1 MFNYN
6 FSQNPGGQPSTDDPS
21 KTAVGGGA
29 GTTLFNRNDLQ
40 CVMQMPLPGVVI
52 FVHGV
57 NSEGEWFTAAEKG
70 LCDGLNRRM
79 GRYDDQL
86 FQCGPVA
93 GQMTP
98 VSYIDGLTP
107 DGFLNPEMS
116 SKTYIKPDPSFS
128 PVIHFRWGY
137 SANADELKKY
147 GDKIMLNEKNYW
159 GGGPF
164 AGGCSSLPDLW
175 NDGLHDR
182 LFLWLTVQHMN
193 SIGNR
198 KIYSTPPRTYGV
210 MGALRLARLVES
222 IRKRQADVPIT
233 IVCHSQGNM
242 IGLAAAFLGD
252 RLPEVAD
259 QWGKK
264 GRCVADTYV
273 LANPPYSLVE
283 GNFTDT
289 WAQRGVRDKNGHVGR
304 ETYVARKETLRE
316 YFDILRARADLE
328 MPAEDLDRAMENA
341 RPSKNGGKPYS
352 AAKDREAHGLYQ
364 KNTYGRVTLYCC
376 PHDQVISALTVQ
388 GIGWR
393 GMNIEEISATNAWG
407 VFSQRVFASNFE
419 VGGDN
424 KLYRYWEDDWRSSKN
439 KTEGFWYPPSPPA
452 RYGFARGM
460 HSNEGWI
467 AKFFTFVTSP
477 ALYLFNLS
485 DMEVNALPPDQ
496 WEIPITAPML
506 DKETRFFPK
515 ALRYGKPSGA
525 CDAEGK
531 RLEEGAFNEGYDP
544 PSAGLDAN
552 KENKRDDDPY
562 DNFDK
567 KSEKFATPEGDALK
581 AQGDVASEAA
591 QRYEDHSILRMEAR
605 RSGNRRWV
613 DKDGKVIGED
623 DPDAASADYTE
634 WRNKEIFEILNGGDK
649 NNPTNHST
657 IMTNKDHAEN
667 ALAYDVAIGIC
678 YLTED
683 DFYKLRIEADWRFVE
698 GLGDSNP
705 SQKFYE
711 YLSYGKYHKLFLQDW
726 VKVDKDAMMPSKIHD
741 ERDGGFFLKIG
752 GIL

>member
-6 FSQNPGGQPSTDDPS
+6 FAQNPGGQPSTDDPS
-21 KTAVGGGA
+21 QTSVGGGL
-29 GTTLFNRNDLQ
+29 GTTLFNRNDLE

-57 NSEGEWFTAAEKG
+57 NSEGEWFKEAEKG
-70 LCDGLNRRM
+70 LCAGLNRRM

-86 FQCGPVA
+86 FHWGPVA

-98 VSYIDGLTP
+98 VSYIESLTP
-107 DGFLNPEMS
+107 DGFLNPDMS

-137 SANADELKKY
+137 AANAEELKEY
-147 GDKIMLNEKNYW
+147 GDKIMLNERNYW

-175 NDGLHDR
+175 NDGLNDR

-193 SIGNR
+193 GIGNR

-210 MGALRLARLVES
+210 LGALRLARLVES
-222 IRKRQADVPIT
+222 IRKRQADAPIT

-252 RLPEVAD
+252 RLPEVTD

-283 GNFTDT
+283 ANMTDS

-393 GMNIEEISATNAWG
+393 GMSVDDISATNAWG

-419 VGGDN
+419 VGGEN
-424 KLYRYWEDDWRSSKN
+424 KLYRYWQDDWRKDKN
-439 KTEGFWYPPSPPA
+439 QKEGFWYPPSPPA
-452 RYGFARGM
+452 RYGLGRGT

-467 AKFFTFVTSP
+467 AKFFTIATSP
-477 ALYLFNLS
+477 ALYLFNLTN
-485 DMEVNALPPDQ
+485 MAVNADPPKD

-506 DKETRFFPK
+506 DKETRFFPQ
-515 ALRYGKPSGA
+515 AFRYGKPSGA
-525 CDAEGK
+525 RDAQGK
-531 RLEEGAFNEGYDP
+531 PIEEGCFNEGYDP
-544 PSAGLDAN
+544 PSAGRDAN

-562 DNFDK
+562 DNFDA
-567 KSEKFATPEGDALK
+567 KSEKFKTEGDALK
-581 AQGDVASEAA
+581 AQGDAASEAA

-605 RSGNRRWV
+605 RAGNRRWV
-613 DKDGKVIGED
+613 DKNGTVVGED
-623 DPDAASADYTE
+623 NPEAASADYTE
-634 WRNKEIFEILNGGDK
+634 WRNNEIFQILNGGDK

-657 IMTNKDHAEN
+657 IMTNKDHAEK
-667 ALAYDVAIGIC
+667 ALAYDVAIGLC

-683 DFYKLRIEADWRFVE
+683 DLTYLRTQADWRFAS
-698 GLGDSNP
+698 DSRKSDPN
-705 SQKFYE
+705 FNLMDYINT
-711 YLSYGKYHKLFLQDW
+711 GKHGELFLPDW
-726 VKVDKDAMMPSKIHD
+726 AKKDENAKMPGKIYD
-741 ERDGGFFLKIG
+741 ERDGGFFLKLG
-752 GIL
+752 GVL

>member
-6 FSQNPGGQPSTDDPS
+6 FAQNPGGQPSTDDPS
-21 KTAVGGGA
+21 PTPVGGGL
-29 GTTLFNRNDLQ
+29 GTTLFNRNDLE

-57 NSEGEWFTAAEKG
+57 NSEGEWFQEAEKG
-70 LCDGLNRRM
+70 LCAGLNRRM

-86 FQCGPVA
+86 FHWGPVA

-98 VSYIDGLTP
+98 VSYIESLTP

-137 SANADELKKY
+137 AANAQELKEY

-175 NDGLHDR
+175 NDGLNDR

-210 MGALRLARLVES
+210 LGALRLARLVES
-222 IRKRQADVPIT
+222 IRKRQADAPIT

-252 RLPEVAD
+252 RLPEVTD

-283 GNFTDT
+283 ANMTDS

-304 ETYVARKETLRE
+304 ETYVARKETLRA
-316 YFDILRARADLE
+316 YFDILRARAELE
-328 MPAEDLDRAMENA
+328 MPAEDLDRAMESA
-341 RPSKNGGKPYS
+341 RPSKDGGKPYS

-393 GMNIEEISATNAWG
+393 GMSIDEISATNAWG

-419 VGGDN
+419 VGGES
-424 KLYRYWEDDWRSSKN
+424 KLYRYWQDDWRKDKN
-439 KTEGFWYPPSPPA
+439 QKEGFWYPPSPPA
-452 RYGFARGM
+452 RYGLGRGM

-467 AKFFTFVTSP
+467 AKIFTLATSP
-477 ALYLFNLS
+477 VFYLFNLT
-485 DMEVNALPPDQ
+485 DMAVNAEPPKN

-506 DKETRFFPK
+506 DKETRFLPQ
-515 ALRYGKPSGA
+515 ALRYGRPSGA
-525 CDAEGK
+525 CDAQGK
-531 RLEEGAFNEGYDP
+531 PIEEGRFNEGYDP
-544 PSAGLDAN
+544 PSAGRDAN

-562 DNFDK
+562 DNFDA
-567 KSEKFATPEGDALK
+567 KSEKFKTEGDALK
-581 AQGDVASEAA
+581 AQGDAASEAA

-605 RSGNRRWV
+605 RLNNRDWV
-613 DKDGKVIGED
+613 DENGVVVGED
-623 DPDAASADYTE
+623 RPADASEDYKK
-634 WRNKEIFEILNGGDK
+634 WRNKEIFDILNGGDK

-657 IMTNKDHAEN
+657 IMTNGEHAEK
-667 ALAYDVAIGIC
+667 ALAYDIAIGLC
-678 YLTED
+678 YLTEG
-683 DFYKLRIEADWRFVE
+683 DFADLRKQADWRFLS
-698 GLGDSNP
+698 GLVRDGQNEL
-705 SQKFYE
+705 FAE
-711 YLSYGKYHKLFLQDW
+711 YIKKGKYKDMFLHKW
-726 VKVDKDAMMPSKIHD
+726 VKNDPVASMPEKIYD
-741 ERDGGFFLKIG
+741 ERDGGFFLRLG
-752 GIL
+752 SVL

>member
-6 FSQNPGGQPSTDDPS
+6 FAQNPGGQPSTDDPS
-21 KTAVGGGA
+21 QTSVGGGL
-29 GTTLFNRNDLQ
+29 GTTLFNRNDLE

-57 NSEGEWFTAAEKG
+57 NSEGEWFKEAEKG
-70 LCDGLNRRM
+70 LCAGLNRRM

-86 FQCGPVA
+86 FHWGPVA

-98 VSYIDGLTP
+98 VSYIESLTP
-107 DGFLNPEMS
+107 DGFLNPDMS
-116 SKTYIKPDPSFS
+116 SKTYITPDPSFS

-137 SANADELKKY
+137 AANAVELKEY

-175 NDGLHDR
+175 NDGLNDR

-193 SIGNR
+193 GIGNR

-210 MGALRLARLVES
+210 LGALRLARLVES
-222 IRKRQADVPIT
+222 IRKRQADAPIT

-252 RLPEVAD
+252 RLPEVTD

-283 GNFTDT
+283 ANMTDS

-304 ETYVARKETLRE
+304 ETYVARKETLRA
-316 YFDILRARADLE
+316 YFDILRARAELE

-352 AAKDREAHGLYQ
+352 AAKDREAHGLHQ

-393 GMNIEEISATNAWG
+393 GMSVDEISATNAWG

-419 VGGDN
+419 VGGEN
-424 KLYRYWEDDWRSSKN
+424 KLYRYWQDDWRKDKN
-439 KTEGFWYPPSPPA
+439 QKEGFWYPPSPPA
-452 RYGFARGM
+452 RYGLGRGM

-467 AKFFTFVTSP
+467 AKFFTIATSP
-477 ALYLFNLS
+477 ALYLFNLTN
-485 DMEVNALPPDQ
+485 MPVNEDPPKD

-506 DKETRFFPK
+506 DKETRFLPQ

-525 CDAEGK
+525 RDAQGK
-531 RLEEGAFNEGYDP
+531 PIEEGGFNEGYDP
-544 PSAGLDAN
+544 PSAGRDAN

-562 DNFDK
+562 DNFDT
-567 KSEKFATPEGDALK
+567 KSEKFKTEGDALK
-581 AQGDVASEAA
+581 AQGDAASEAA

-605 RSGNRRWV
+605 RLNNRDWV
-613 DKDGKVIGED
+613 DENGVVVGED
-623 DPDAASADYTE
+623 RPADASEDYKK
-634 WRNKEIFEILNGGDK
+634 WRNKEIFDILNGGDK

-657 IMTNKDHAEN
+657 IMTNSEHAEK
-667 ALAYDVAIGIC
+667 ALAYDIAIGLC
-678 YLTED
+678 YLTEG
-683 DFYKLRIEADWRFVE
+683 DFADLRKQADWRFLN
-698 GLGDSNP
+698 GLVRDGQNEL
-705 SQKFYE
+705 FAE
-711 YLSYGKYHKLFLQDW
+711 YIKKGKYKDMFLHKW
-726 VKVDKDAMMPSKIHD
+726 VKNDPIASMPEKIYD
-741 ERDGGFFLKIG
+741 ERDGGFFLRLG
-752 GIL
+752 SVL

>member
-6 FSQNPGGQPSTDDPS
+6 FAQNPGGQPSTDDPS
-21 KTAVGGGA
+21 QTPVGGGL
-29 GTTLFNRNDLQ
+29 GTTLFNRNDLE

-57 NSEGEWFTAAEKG
+57 NSEGEWFQEAEKG
-70 LCDGLNRRM
+70 LCAGLNRRM

-86 FQCGPVA
+86 FHWGPVA

-98 VSYIDGLTP
+98 VSYIESLTP

-137 SANADELKKY
+137 AANAQELKEY

-175 NDGLHDR
+175 NDGLNDR

-210 MGALRLARLVES
+210 LGALRLARLVES
-222 IRKRQADVPIT
+222 IRKRQADAPIT

-252 RLPEVAD
+252 RLPEVTD

-283 GNFTDT
+283 ANMTDS

-304 ETYVARKETLRE
+304 ETYVARKETLRA
-316 YFDILRARADLE
+316 YFDILRARAELE
-328 MPAEDLDRAMENA
+328 MPAEDLDRAMESA
-341 RPSKNGGKPYS
+341 RPSKDGGKPYS

-393 GMNIEEISATNAWG
+393 GMSIDEISATNAWG

-419 VGGDN
+419 VGGES
-424 KLYRYWEDDWRSSKN
+424 KLYRYWQDDWRKDKN
-439 KTEGFWYPPSPPA
+439 QKEGFWYPPSPPA
-452 RYGFARGM
+452 RYGLGRGM

-467 AKFFTFVTSP
+467 AKIFTLATSP
-477 ALYLFNLS
+477 VFYLFNLT
-485 DMEVNALPPDQ
+485 DMAVNAEPPKN

-506 DKETRFFPK
+506 DKETRFLPQ

-525 CDAEGK
+525 CDAQGK
-531 RLEEGAFNEGYDP
+531 PIEEGRFNEGYDP
-544 PSAGLDAN
+544 PSAGRDAN

-562 DNFDK
+562 DNFDA
-567 KSEKFATPEGDALK
+567 KSEKFKTEGDALK
-581 AQGDVASEAA
+581 AQGDAASEAA

-613 DKDGKVIGED
+613 DKNGNVVGED
-623 DPDAASADYTE
+623 NPASASADYTE
-634 WRNKEIFEILNGGDK
+634 WRNNEIFQILNGGDK

-657 IMTNKDHAEN
+657 IMTNKDHAEK
-667 ALAYDVAIGIC
+667 ALAYDVAIGLC
-678 YLTED
+678 YLTETD
-683 DFYKLRIEADWRFVE
+683 WQDLRIQADWRFANSLGEE
-698 GLGDSNP
+698 GQNG
-705 SQKFYE
+705 KMAE
-711 YLSYGKYHKLFLQDW
+711 YILTGKCDKSFLQDW
-726 VKVDKDAMMPSKIHD
+726 VVKDAHAKMPSKIHD
-741 ERDGGFFLKIG
+741 ERDGGFFMKLG

>member
-6 FSQNPGGQPSTDDPS
+6 FAQNPGGQPSTDDPS
-21 KTAVGGGA
+21 QTSVGGGL
-29 GTTLFNRNDLQ
+29 GTTLFNRNDLE

-57 NSEGEWFTAAEKG
+57 NSEGEWFKEAEKG
-70 LCDGLNRRM
+70 LCAGLNRRM

-86 FQCGPVA
+86 FHWGPVA

-98 VSYIDGLTP
+98 VSYIESLTP
-107 DGFLNPEMS
+107 DGFLNPDMS
-116 SKTYIKPDPSFS
+116 SKTYITPDPSFS

-137 SANADELKKY
+137 AANAVELKEY

-175 NDGLHDR
+175 NDGLNDR

-193 SIGNR
+193 GIGNR

-210 MGALRLARLVES
+210 LGALRLARLVES
-222 IRKRQADVPIT
+222 IRKRQADAPIT

-252 RLPEVAD
+252 RLPEVTD

-283 GNFTDT
+283 ANMTDS

-304 ETYVARKETLRE
+304 ETYVARKETLRA
-316 YFDILRARADLE
+316 YFDILRARAELE

-393 GMNIEEISATNAWG
+393 GMSVDEISATNAWG

-419 VGGDN
+419 VGGEN
-424 KLYRYWEDDWRSSKN
+424 KLYRYWQDDWRKDKN
-439 KTEGFWYPPSPPA
+439 QKEGFWYPPSPPA
-452 RYGFARGM
+452 RYGLGRGV

-467 AKFFTFVTSP
+467 AKFFTIATSP
-477 ALYLFNLS
+477 ALYLFNLTN
-485 DMEVNALPPDQ
+485 MPVNEDPPKD

-506 DKETRFFPK
+506 DKETRFLPQ

-525 CDAEGK
+525 RDAQGK
-531 RLEEGAFNEGYDP
+531 PIEEGCFNEGYDP
-544 PSAGLDAN
+544 PSAGRDAN

-562 DNFDK
+562 DNFDA
-567 KSEKFATPEGDALK
+567 KSEKFKTEGDALK
-581 AQGDVASEAA
+581 AQGDAASEAA

-605 RSGNRRWV
+605 RVNNRDWV
-613 DKDGKVIGED
+613 DENGVVVGED
-623 DPDAASADYTE
+623 RPADASEDYKK
-634 WRNKEIFEILNGGDK
+634 WRNKEIFDILNGGDK

-657 IMTNKDHAEN
+657 IMTNSEHAEK
-667 ALAYDVAIGIC
+667 ALAYDIAIGLC
-678 YLTED
+678 YLTES
-683 DFYKLRIEADWRFVE
+683 DFADLRKQADWRFLS
-698 GLGDSNP
+698 GLVRDGQNEL
-705 SQKFYE
+705 FAE
-711 YLSYGKYHKLFLQDW
+711 YIKKGKYKDMFLHKW
-726 VKVDKDAMMPSKIHD
+726 VKNDPTASMPEKIYD
-741 ERDGGFFLKIG
+741 ERDGGFFLRLG
-752 GIL
+752 SVL

>member
-6 FSQNPGGQPSTDDPS
+6 FAQNPGGQPSTDDPS
-21 KTAVGGGA
+21 QTSVGGGL
-29 GTTLFNRNDLQ
+29 GTTLFNRNDLE

-57 NSEGEWFTAAEKG
+57 NSEGEWFKEAEKG
-70 LCDGLNRRM
+70 LCAGLNRHM

-86 FQCGPVA
+86 FHWGPVA

-98 VSYIDGLTP
+98 VSYIESLTP
-107 DGFLNPEMS
+107 DGFLNPDMS
-116 SKTYIKPDPSFS
+116 SKTYITPDPSFS

-137 SANADELKKY
+137 AANAVELKEY

-175 NDGLHDR
+175 NDGLNDR

-193 SIGNR
+193 GIGNR

-210 MGALRLARLVES
+210 LGALRLARLVES
-222 IRKRQADVPIT
+222 IRKRQADAPIT

-252 RLPEVAD
+252 RLPEVTD

-283 GNFTDT
+283 ANMTDS

-304 ETYVARKETLRE
+304 ETYVARKETLRA
-316 YFDILRARADLE
+316 YFDILRARAELE

-393 GMNIEEISATNAWG
+393 GMSVDEISATNAWG

-419 VGGDN
+419 VGGEN
-424 KLYRYWEDDWRSSKN
+424 KLYRYWQDDWRKDKN
-439 KTEGFWYPPSPPA
+439 QKEGFWYPPSPPA
-452 RYGFARGM
+452 RYGLGRGV

-467 AKFFTFVTSP
+467 AKFFTIATSP
-477 ALYLFNLS
+477 ALYLFNLTN
-485 DMEVNALPPDQ
+485 MPVNEDPPKD

-506 DKETRFFPK
+506 DKETRFLPQ

-525 CDAEGK
+525 RDAQGK
-531 RLEEGAFNEGYDP
+531 PIEEGGFNEGYDP
-544 PSAGLDAN
+544 PSAGRDAN

-562 DNFDK
+562 DNFDA
-567 KSEKFATPEGDALK
+567 KSEKFKTEGDALK
-581 AQGDVASEAA
+581 AQGDAASEAA

-613 DKDGKVIGED
+613 DKEGNVVGED
-623 DPDAASADYTE
+623 NPEAASADYTE
-634 WRNKEIFEILNGGDK
+634 WRNNEIFQILNGGDK

-657 IMTNKDHAEN
+657 IMTNKDHAEK
-667 ALAYDVAIGIC
+667 ALAYDVAIGLC
-678 YLTED
+678 YLTEED
-683 DFYKLRIEADWRFVE
+683 LTYLRTQADWRFAS
-698 GLGDSNP
+698 DSRKSDPN
-705 SQKFYE
+705 FNLMDYINT
-711 YLSYGKYHKLFLQDW
+711 GKHGELFLPDW
-726 VKVDKDAMMPSKIHD
+726 AKKDDNAKMPGKIYD
-741 ERDGGFFLKIG
+741 ERDGGFFMKLG
-752 GIL
+752 GVL

>member
-6 FSQNPGGQPSTDDPS
+6 FAQNPGGQPSTDDPS
-21 KTAVGGGA
+21 QTSVGGGLGA
-29 GTTLFNRNDLQ
+29 TLFNRNDLE

-57 NSEGEWFTAAEKG
+57 NSEGEWFKEAEKG
-70 LCDGLNRRM
+70 LCAGLNRRM

-86 FQCGPVA
+86 FHWGPVA

-98 VSYIDGLTP
+98 VSYIESLTP
-107 DGFLNPEMS
+107 DGFLNPDMS
-116 SKTYIKPDPSFS
+116 SKTYITPDPSFS

-137 SANADELKKY
+137 AANAVELKEY

-175 NDGLHDR
+175 NDGLNDR

-193 SIGNR
+193 GIGNR

-210 MGALRLARLVES
+210 LGALRLARLVES
-222 IRKRQADVPIT
+222 IRKRQADAPIT

-252 RLPEVAD
+252 RLPEVTD

-283 GNFTDT
+283 ANMTDS

-304 ETYVARKETLRE
+304 ETYVARKETLRA
-316 YFDILRARADLE
+316 YFDILRARAELE

-393 GMNIEEISATNAWG
+393 GMSVDEISATNAWG

-419 VGGDN
+419 VGGEN
-424 KLYRYWEDDWRSSKN
+424 KLYRYWQDDWRKDKN
-439 KTEGFWYPPSPPA
+439 QKEGFWYPPSPPA
-452 RYGFARGM
+452 RYGLGRGM

-467 AKFFTFVTSP
+467 AKFFTIATSP
-477 ALYLFNLS
+477 ALYLFNLTN
-485 DMEVNALPPDQ
+485 MPVNEDPPKD

-506 DKETRFFPK
+506 DKETRFLPQ

-525 CDAEGK
+525 RDAQGK
-531 RLEEGAFNEGYDP
+531 PIEEGCFNEGYDP
-544 PSAGLDAN
+544 PSAGRDAN

-562 DNFDK
+562 DNFDA
-567 KSEKFATPEGDALK
+567 KSEKFKTEGDALK
-581 AQGDVASEAA
+581 AQGDAASEAA

-613 DKDGKVIGED
+613 DKEGNVVGED
-623 DPDAASADYTE
+623 NPEAASADYTE
-634 WRNKEIFEILNGGDK
+634 WRDNEIFQILNGGDK

-657 IMTNKDHAEN
+657 IMTNKDHAEK
-667 ALAYDVAIGIC
+667 ALAYDVAIGLC
-678 YLTED
+678 YLTEED
-683 DFYKLRIEADWRFVE
+683 LTYLRTQADWRFAS
-698 GLGDSNP
+698 DSRKSDPN
-705 SQKFYE
+705 FNLMDYINT
-711 YLSYGKYHKLFLQDW
+711 GKHGELFLPDW
-726 VKVDKDAMMPSKIHD
+726 AKKDDNAKMPGKIYD
-741 ERDGGFFLKIG
+741 ERDGGFFMKPG
-752 GIL
+752 GVL

>member
-6 FSQNPGGQPSTDDPS
+6 FAQNPGGQPSTDDPS
-21 KTAVGGGA
+21 QTPVGGGL
-29 GTTLFNRNDLQ
+29 GTTLFNRNDLE

-57 NSEGEWFTAAEKG
+57 NSEGEWFKDAEKG
-70 LCDGLNRRM
+70 LCAGLNRRM

-86 FQCGPVA
+86 FHWGPVA

-98 VSYIDGLTP
+98 VSYIESLTP
-107 DGFLNPEMS
+107 DGFLNPDMS

-137 SANADELKKY
+137 AANAEELKEY

-164 AGGCSSLPDLW
+164 AGGCTSLPDLW
-175 NDGLHDR
+175 NDGLNDR

-193 SIGNR
+193 GIGNR

-210 MGALRLARLVES
+210 LGALRLARLVES
-222 IRKRQADVPIT
+222 IRKRQADAPIT

-252 RLPEVAD
+252 RLPEVTD

-283 GNFTDT
+283 ANMTDS

-316 YFDILRARADLE
+316 YFDILRARAELE

-393 GMNIEEISATNAWG
+393 GMSVDEISATNGWG

-419 VGGDN
+419 VGGEN
-424 KLYRYWEDDWRSSKN
+424 KLYRYWQDDWRKDKN
-439 KTEGFWYPPSPPA
+439 QKEGFWYPPSPPA
-452 RYGFARGM
+452 RYGLGRGT
-460 HSNEGWI
+460 HSNKSWI
-467 AKFFTFVTSP
+467 AKFFTIATSP
-477 ALYLFNLS
+477 ALYLFNLT
-485 DMEVNALPPDQ
+485 DMAVNADPPKD

-506 DKETRFFPK
+506 DKETRFLPQ
-515 ALRYGKPSGA
+515 ALRYDKPSGA
-525 CDAEGK
+525 CDAQGK
-531 RLEEGAFNEGYDP
+531 PIEEGRFNESYDP
-544 PSAGLDAN
+544 PSAARDAR
-552 KENKRDDDPY
+552 KESKRDDDPY
-562 DNFDK
+562 DNFDA
-567 KSEKFATPEGDALK
+567 KSEKFKTEGDALK
-581 AQGDVASEAA
+581 AQGDAASEAA

-613 DKDGKVIGED
+613 DEIGTVVGED
-623 DPDAASADYTE
+623 NPGAASADYTE
-634 WRNKEIFEILNGGDK
+634 WRNKEIFQILNGGDK

-657 IMTNKDHAEN
+657 IMTNKDHAEK
-667 ALAYDVAIGIC
+667 ALAYDVAIGLC
-678 YLTED
+678 YLTEM
-683 DFYKLRIEADWRFVE
+683 DFEEIRIQADWRFANS
-698 GLGDSNP
+698 LGDEGQNG
-705 SQKFYE
+705 KMAE
-711 YLSYGKYHKLFLQDW
+711 YIITGKCEKMFLQDW
-726 VKVDKDAMMPSKIHD
+726 VVKDDHAKMPSKIHD
-741 ERDGGFFLKIG
+741 ERDGGFFLKLG
-752 GIL
+752 GHL

>member
-6 FSQNPGGQPSTDDPS
+6 FAQNPGGQPSTDDPS
-21 KTAVGGGA
+21 QTAVGGGA
-29 GTTLFNRNDLQ
+29 GTTLFNRNDLE

-57 NSEGEWFTAAEKG
+57 NSEGEWFKDAEEG
-70 LCDGLNRRM
+70 LCAGLNRRM

-86 FQCGPVA
+86 FHFGPVA

-98 VSYIDGLTP
+98 VSYIDSLTP

-116 SKTYIKPDPSFS
+116 SETYIKPDPSFS

-137 SANADELKKY
+137 SANLKELKVY
-147 GDKIMLNEKNYW
+147 GGKIMLNEKNYW

-175 NDGLHDR
+175 NEGLNDR

-198 KIYSTPPRTYGV
+198 KIYSTPPRAYGV
-210 MGALRLARLVES
+210 LGALRLARLVES

-252 RLPEVAD
+252 RLPEVTD
-259 QWGKK
+259 RLGKK

-283 GNFTDT
+283 SNLTDT
-289 WAQRGVRDKNGHVGR
+289 WAQRGVRDKKGHVGR

-341 RPSKNGGKPYS
+341 RPSECGGKPYS

-393 GMNIEEISATNAWG
+393 GMSIDEISDTNGWG
-407 VFSQRVFASNFE
+407 VFSQRVFASNFKVGTETE
-419 VGGDN
+419 V
-424 KLYRYWEDDWRSSKN
+424 YRYWEDDWRSDKN
-439 KTEGFWYPPSPPA
+439 ETEGFWYPPSPPA
-452 RYGFARGM
+452 RYGFTRGM
-460 HSNEGWI
+460 HSNEGLI
-467 AKFFTFVTSP
+467 GKFFTFVTSP
-477 ALYLFNLS
+477 VVYLFNLT
-485 DMEVNALPPDQ
+485 DMEVNAIPPKG
-496 WEIPITAPML
+496 WEIPITAPVL
-506 DKETRFFPK
+506 DDKTRFFPL
-515 ALRYGKPSGA
+515 ALRYRQPSGA
-525 CDAEGK
+525 RDANGTPIEKGS
-531 RLEEGAFNEGYDP
+531 FNEGYDP
-544 PSAGLDAN
+544 PSAGRDAT
-552 KENKRDDDPY
+552 KKDKRDDDPY
-562 DNFDK
+562 DNFDE
-567 KSEKFATPEGDALK
+567 KSEKFATPEGGALK
-581 AQGDVASEAA
+581 AKGDVASEAA

-605 RSGNRRWV
+605 RLKNPDWV
-613 DKDGKVIGED
+613 DENGNVLGED
-623 DPDAASADYTE
+623 SPESATEDYKE

-657 IMTNKDHAEN
+657 IMTNKEHAEK
-667 ALAYDVAIGIC
+667 ALAYDVAIGLC
-678 YLTED
+678 YLTD
-683 DFYKLRIEADWRFVE
+683 QDFSDLRKEADWRFLK
-698 GLGDSNP
+698 GLPKNGQIEFFS
-705 SQKFYE
+705 E
-711 YLSYGKYHKLFLQDW
+711 YIVKGKYKDMFLQDW
-726 VKVDKDAMMPSKIHD
+726 VKEDPVASMPDKIHD
-741 ERDGGFFLKIG
+741 ERDGGFFLWLG
-752 GIL
+752 RVL

>member
-6 FSQNPGGQPSTDDPS
+6 FAQNPSGQTSADDAS
-21 KTAVGGGA
+21 QTSVGGGA
-29 GTTLFNRNDLQ
+29 GTTLFNRNDLE

-57 NSEGEWFTAAEKG
+57 NSEGEWFKEAEKG

-86 FQCGPVA
+86 FHCGPVA

-98 VSYIDGLTP
+98 VSYIDSLTP
-107 DGFLNPEMS
+107 DGFLNPDMS
-116 SKTYIKPDPSFS
+116 SQTYIKPDPSFS

-137 SANADELKKY
+137 AANADELKEY
-147 GDKIMLNEKNYW
+147 GDKIMLNENNYW

-175 NDGLHDR
+175 NDGLNDR

-193 SIGNR
+193 SLGNR

-210 MGALRLARLVES
+210 LGALRLARLVES
-222 IRKRQADVPIT
+222 IRKRQADAPIT

-252 RLPEVAD
+252 RLPEVTD
-259 QWGKK
+259 QWGMK

-283 GNFTDT
+283 SNFTDT
-289 WAQRGVRDKNGHVGR
+289 WAQRGVRDKDGHVGR

-341 RPSKNGGKPYS
+341 RPSKDGGKPYS

-393 GMNIEEISATNAWG
+393 GMSIDEISDTNGWG
-407 VFSQRVFASNFE
+407 VFSQRVFASNLQ
-419 VGGDN
+419 VGGETT
-424 KLYRYWEDDWRSSKN
+424 LYKYWQDDWRRDKN
-439 KTEGFWYPPSPPA
+439 EKEGFWYPPSPPS

-467 AKFFTFVTSP
+467 AQFFTLVTSP
-477 ALYLFNLS
+477 VIYLFNLT
-485 DMEVNALPPDQ
+485 DVRVNAEPPKN
-496 WEIPITAPML
+496 WEVPITAPML
-506 DKETRFFPK
+506 DKETRFLPK

-525 CDAEGK
+525 RDADGKLIDEG
-531 RLEEGAFNEGYDP
+531 LFNEGYDP
-544 PSAGLDAN
+544 PSAGRDAG

-562 DNFDK
+562 DNFDA
-567 KSEKFATPEGDALK
+567 KSEKFTTEGDALK
-581 AQGDVASEAA
+581 AQGDAASEAA
-591 QRYEDHSILRMEAR
+591 QRYEDRSILRMEAR
-605 RSGNRRWV
+605 RSKNRHWV
-613 DKDGKVIGED
+613 NKAGKVVGED
-623 DPDAASADYTE
+623 NPDAARADYTE
-634 WRNKEIFEILNGGDK
+634 WRNKQIFEILNGGDK

-657 IMTNKDHAEN
+657 IMTNKDHAEK
-667 ALAYDVAIGIC
+667 ALAYDVAIGLC

-683 DFYKLRIEADWRFVE
+683 DFSKLRVQADWRFASDSRKDDPNFDLMDYINT
-698 GLGDSNP
+698 GKHGD
-705 SQKFYE
+705 
-711 YLSYGKYHKLFLQDW
+711 LFLPDW
-726 VKVDKDAMMPSKIHD
+726 AKKDEHATMPEKIYD
-741 ERDGGFFLKIG
+741 ERDGGFFLNLG
-752 GIL
+752 GIV

>member
-1 MFNYN
+1 MSNYN
-6 FSQNPGGQPSTDDPS
+6 FAQNPGGQPSTDDPS
-21 KTAVGGGA
+21 QTSVGGGS
-29 GTTLFNRNDLQ
+29 GTMLFNRNDLE

-57 NSEGEWFTAAEKG
+57 NSEGEWFKEAEKG
-70 LCDGLNRRM
+70 LCAGLNRRM

-86 FQCGPVA
+86 FHWGPVA

-98 VSYIDGLTP
+98 VSYIESLTP
-107 DGFLNPEMS
+107 DGFLNPDMS

-137 SANADELKKY
+137 AANAEELKEY

-164 AGGCSSLPDLW
+164 AGGCTSLPDLW
-175 NDGLHDR
+175 NDGLNDR

-193 SIGNR
+193 GVGNR

-210 MGALRLARLVES
+210 LGALRLARLVES
-222 IRKRQADVPIT
+222 IRKRQADAPIT

-252 RLPEVAD
+252 RLPEVTD

-283 GNFTDT
+283 ANMTDS

-304 ETYVARKETLRE
+304 ETYVARKETLRA
-316 YFDILRARADLE
+316 YFDILRARAELE

-393 GMNIEEISATNAWG
+393 GMSIDEISATNGWG

-419 VGGDN
+419 VGGEN
-424 KLYRYWEDDWRSSKN
+424 KLYRYWQDDWRKDKN
-439 KTEGFWYPPSPPA
+439 QKEGFWYPPSPPA
-452 RYGFARGM
+452 RYGLGRGM
-460 HSNEGWI
+460 HSNEGLFP
-467 AKFFTFVTSP
+467 KFMTLITSP
-477 ALYLFNLS
+477 ALYLFNLT
-485 DMEVNALPPDQ
+485 DMKVNADPPKD

-506 DKETRFFPK
+506 DRETRFLPK
-515 ALRYGKPSGA
+515 AFRYDKPSGA
-525 CDAEGK
+525 CDAQGK
-531 RLEEGAFNEGYDP
+531 PIEEGSFNESYDP
-544 PSAGLDAN
+544 PSAARDAN

-562 DNFDK
+562 DNFDA
-567 KSEKFATPEGDALK
+567 KSEKFKTEGDALK
-581 AQGDVASEAA
+581 AQGDAASEAA

-613 DKDGKVIGED
+613 DKFGNVVGED
-623 DPDAASADYTE
+623 NPGAASADYTE
-634 WRNKEIFEILNGGDK
+634 WRNNEIFQILNGGDK

-657 IMTNKDHAEN
+657 IMTNKDHAEK
-667 ALAYDVAIGIC
+667 ALAYDVAIGLC
-678 YLTED
+678 YLTETD
-683 DFYKLRIEADWRFVE
+683 LEEIRIQADWRFAN
-698 GLGDSNP
+698 GLGDEGQNG
-705 SQKFYE
+705 KMAE
-711 YLSYGKYHKLFLQDW
+711 YIITGKCEKLFLQDW
-726 VKVDKDAMMPSKIHD
+726 VVKDDHAKMPSKIHD
-741 ERDGGFFLKIG
+741 ERDGGFFLKLG

>member
-6 FSQNPGGQPSTDDPS
+6 FAQNPGGQPSTDDPS
-21 KTAVGGGA
+21 QTSVGGGL
-29 GTTLFNRNDLQ
+29 GTTLFNRNDLE

-57 NSEGEWFTAAEKG
+57 NSEGEWFKEAEKG
-70 LCDGLNRRM
+70 LCAGLNRRM

-86 FQCGPVA
+86 FHWGPVA

-98 VSYIDGLTP
+98 VSYIESLTP
-107 DGFLNPEMS
+107 DGFLNPDMS
-116 SKTYIKPDPSFS
+116 SKTYITPDPSFS

-137 SANADELKKY
+137 AANAVELKEY

-175 NDGLHDR
+175 NDGLNDR

-193 SIGNR
+193 GIGNR

-210 MGALRLARLVES
+210 LGALRLARLVES
-222 IRKRQADVPIT
+222 IRKRQADAPIT

-252 RLPEVAD
+252 RLPEVTD

-283 GNFTDT
+283 ANMTDS

-304 ETYVARKETLRE
+304 ETYVARKETLRA
-316 YFDILRARADLE
+316 YFDILRARAELE

-393 GMNIEEISATNAWG
+393 GMSVDEISATNAWG

-419 VGGDN
+419 VGGEN
-424 KLYRYWEDDWRSSKN
+424 KLYRYWQDDWRKDKN
-439 KTEGFWYPPSPPA
+439 QKEGFWYPPSPPA
-452 RYGFARGM
+452 RYGLGRGM

-467 AKFFTFVTSP
+467 AKFFTIATSP
-477 ALYLFNLS
+477 ALYLFNLTN
-485 DMEVNALPPDQ
+485 MPVNEDPPKD

-506 DKETRFFPK
+506 DKETRFLPQ

-525 CDAEGK
+525 RDAQGK
-531 RLEEGAFNEGYDP
+531 PIEEGCFNEGYDP
-544 PSAGLDAN
+544 PSAGRDAN

-562 DNFDK
+562 DNFDA
-567 KSEKFATPEGDALK
+567 KSEKFKTEGDALK
-581 AQGDVASEAA
+581 AQGDAASEAA

-605 RSGNRRWV
+605 RVNNRDWV
-613 DKDGKVIGED
+613 DENGVVVGED
-623 DPDAASADYTE
+623 RPADASEDYKK
-634 WRNKEIFEILNGGDK
+634 WRNKEIFDILNGGDK

-657 IMTNKDHAEN
+657 IMTNSEHAEK
-667 ALAYDVAIGIC
+667 ALAYDIAIGLC
-678 YLTED
+678 YLTES
-683 DFYKLRIEADWRFVE
+683 DFADLRKQADWRFLS
-698 GLGDSNP
+698 GLVRDGQNEL
-705 SQKFYE
+705 FAE
-711 YLSYGKYHKLFLQDW
+711 YIKKGKYKDMFLHKW
-726 VKVDKDAMMPSKIHD
+726 VKNDPTASMPEKIYD
-741 ERDGGFFLKIG
+741 ERDGGFFLRLG
-752 GIL
+752 SVL

>member
-6 FSQNPGGQPSTDDPS
+6 FAQNPGGQPSTDDPS
-21 KTAVGGGA
+21 QTPVGGGL
-29 GTTLFNRNDLQ
+29 GTTLFNRNDLE

-57 NSEGEWFTAAEKG
+57 NSEGEWFKEAEKG
-70 LCDGLNRRM
+70 LCAGLNRRM

-86 FQCGPVA
+86 FHWGPVA

-98 VSYIDGLTP
+98 VSYIESLTP

-137 SANADELKKY
+137 AANAQELKEY

-175 NDGLHDR
+175 NDGLNDR

-210 MGALRLARLVES
+210 LGALRLARLVES
-222 IRKRQADVPIT
+222 IRKRQADAPIT

-252 RLPEVAD
+252 RLPEVTD

-283 GNFTDT
+283 ANMTDS

-304 ETYVARKETLRE
+304 ETYVARKETLRA
-316 YFDILRARADLE
+316 YFDILRARAELE
-328 MPAEDLDRAMENA
+328 MPAEDLDRAMESA
-341 RPSKNGGKPYS
+341 RPSKDGGKPYS

-393 GMNIEEISATNAWG
+393 GMSIDEISATNAWG

-419 VGGDN
+419 VGGES
-424 KLYRYWEDDWRSSKN
+424 KLYRYWQDDWRKDKN
-439 KTEGFWYPPSPPA
+439 QKEGFWYPPSPPA
-452 RYGFARGM
+452 RYGLGRGM

-467 AKFFTFVTSP
+467 AKIFTLATSP
-477 ALYLFNLS
+477 VFYLFNLT
-485 DMEVNALPPDQ
+485 DMAVNAEPPKN

-506 DKETRFFPK
+506 DKETRFLPQ

-525 CDAEGK
+525 CDAQGK
-531 RLEEGAFNEGYDP
+531 PIEEGRFNEGYDP
-544 PSAGLDAN
+544 PSAGRDAN

-562 DNFDK
+562 DNFDA
-567 KSEKFATPEGDALK
+567 KSEKFKTEGDALK
-581 AQGDVASEAA
+581 AQGDAASEAA

-605 RSGNRRWV
+605 RLNNRDWV
-613 DKDGKVIGED
+613 DENGVVVGED
-623 DPDAASADYTE
+623 RPADASEDYKK
-634 WRNKEIFEILNGGDK
+634 WRNKEIFDILNGGDK

-657 IMTNKDHAEN
+657 IMTNGEHAEK
-667 ALAYDVAIGIC
+667 ALAYDIAIGLC
-678 YLTED
+678 YLTEG
-683 DFYKLRIEADWRFVE
+683 DFADLRKQADWRFLS
-698 GLGDSNP
+698 GLVRDGQNEL
-705 SQKFYE
+705 FAE
-711 YLSYGKYHKLFLQDW
+711 YIKKGKYKDMFLHKW
-726 VKVDKDAMMPSKIHD
+726 VKNDPVASMPEKIYD
-741 ERDGGFFLKIG
+741 ERDGGFFLRLG
-752 GIL
+752 SVL

>member
-6 FSQNPGGQPSTDDPS
+6 FAQNPGGQPSTDDPS
-21 KTAVGGGA
+21 QTPVGGGL
-29 GTTLFNRNDLQ
+29 GTTLFNRNDLE

-57 NSEGEWFTAAEKG
+57 NSEGEWFQEAEKG
-70 LCDGLNRRM
+70 LCAGLNRRM

-86 FQCGPVA
+86 FHWGPVA

-98 VSYIDGLTP
+98 VSYIESLTP

-137 SANADELKKY
+137 AANAQELKEY

-175 NDGLHDR
+175 NDGLNDR

-210 MGALRLARLVES
+210 LGALRLARLVES
-222 IRKRQADVPIT
+222 IRKRQADAPIT

-252 RLPEVAD
+252 RLPEVTD

-283 GNFTDT
+283 ANMTDS

-304 ETYVARKETLRE
+304 ETYVARKETLRA
-316 YFDILRARADLE
+316 YFDILRARAELE
-328 MPAEDLDRAMENA
+328 MPAEDLDRAMESA
-341 RPSKNGGKPYS
+341 RPSKDGGKPYS

-393 GMNIEEISATNAWG
+393 GMSIDEISATNAWG

-419 VGGDN
+419 VGGES
-424 KLYRYWEDDWRSSKN
+424 KLYRYWQDDWRKDKN
-439 KTEGFWYPPSPPA
+439 QKEGFWYPPSPPA
-452 RYGFARGM
+452 RYGLGRGM

-467 AKFFTFVTSP
+467 AKIFTLATSP
-477 ALYLFNLS
+477 VFYLFNLT
-485 DMEVNALPPDQ
+485 DMAVNAEPPKN

-506 DKETRFFPK
+506 DKETRFLPQ

-525 CDAEGK
+525 CDAQGK
-531 RLEEGAFNEGYDP
+531 PIEEGRFNEGYDP
-544 PSAGLDAN
+544 PSAGRDAN

-562 DNFDK
+562 DNFDA
-567 KSEKFATPEGDALK
+567 KSEKFKTEGDALK
-581 AQGDVASEAA
+581 AQGDAASEAA

-605 RSGNRRWV
+605 RLNNRDWV
-613 DKDGKVIGED
+613 DENGVVVGED
-623 DPDAASADYTE
+623 RPADASEDYKK
-634 WRNKEIFEILNGGDK
+634 WRNKEIFDILNGGDK

-657 IMTNKDHAEN
+657 IMTNGEHAEK
-667 ALAYDVAIGIC
+667 ALAYDIAIGLC
-678 YLTED
+678 YLTEG
-683 DFYKLRIEADWRFVE
+683 DFADLRKQADWRFLS
-698 GLGDSNP
+698 GLVRDGKNEL
-705 SQKFYE
+705 FAE
-711 YLSYGKYHKLFLQDW
+711 YIKKGKYKDMFLHKW
-726 VKVDKDAMMPSKIHD
+726 VKNDPVASMPEKIYD
-741 ERDGGFFLKIG
+741 ERDGGFFLRLG
-752 GIL
+752 SVL

>member
-6 FSQNPGGQPSTDDPS
+6 FAQNPGGQPSTDDPS
-21 KTAVGGGA
+21 QTSVGGGL
-29 GTTLFNRNDLQ
+29 GTTLFNRNDLE

-57 NSEGEWFTAAEKG
+57 NSEGEWFKEAEKG
-70 LCDGLNRRM
+70 LCAGLNRRM

-86 FQCGPVA
+86 FHWGPVA

-98 VSYIDGLTP
+98 VSYIESLTP
-107 DGFLNPEMS
+107 DGFLNPDMS
-116 SKTYIKPDPSFS
+116 SKTYITPDPSFS

-137 SANADELKKY
+137 AANAVELKEY

-175 NDGLHDR
+175 NDGLNDR

-193 SIGNR
+193 GIGNR

-210 MGALRLARLVES
+210 LGALRLARLVES
-222 IRKRQADVPIT
+222 IRKRQADAPIT

-252 RLPEVAD
+252 RLPEVTD

-283 GNFTDT
+283 ANMTDS

-304 ETYVARKETLRE
+304 ETYVARKETLRA
-316 YFDILRARADLE
+316 YFDILRARAELE

-393 GMNIEEISATNAWG
+393 GMSVDEISATNAWG

-419 VGGDN
+419 VGGEN
-424 KLYRYWEDDWRSSKN
+424 KLYRYWQDDWRKDKN
-439 KTEGFWYPPSPPA
+439 QKEGFWYPPSPPA
-452 RYGFARGM
+452 RYGLGRGV

-467 AKFFTFVTSP
+467 AKFFTIATSP
-477 ALYLFNLS
+477 ALYLFNLTN
-485 DMEVNALPPDQ
+485 MPVNEDPPKD

-506 DKETRFFPK
+506 DKETRFLPQ

-525 CDAEGK
+525 RDAQGK
-531 RLEEGAFNEGYDP
+531 PIEEGGFNEGYDP
-544 PSAGLDAN
+544 PSAGRDAN

-562 DNFDK
+562 DNFDA
-567 KSEKFATPEGDALK
+567 KSEKFKTEGDALK
-581 AQGDVASEAA
+581 AQGDAASEAA

-613 DKDGKVIGED
+613 DKEGNVVGED
-623 DPDAASADYTE
+623 NPEAASADYTE
-634 WRNKEIFEILNGGDK
+634 WRNNEIFQILNGGDK

-657 IMTNKDHAEN
+657 IMTNKDHAEK
-667 ALAYDVAIGIC
+667 ALAYDVAIGLC
-678 YLTED
+678 YLTEED
-683 DFYKLRIEADWRFVE
+683 LTYLRTQADWRFAS
-698 GLGDSNP
+698 DSRKSDPN
-705 SQKFYE
+705 FNLMDYINT
-711 YLSYGKYHKLFLQDW
+711 GKHGELFLPDW
-726 VKVDKDAMMPSKIHD
+726 AKKDDNAKMPGKIYD
-741 ERDGGFFLKIG
+741 ERDGGFFMKLG
-752 GIL
+752 GVL

>member
-6 FSQNPGGQPSTDDPS
+6 FAQNPGGQPSTDDPS
-21 KTAVGGGA
+21 QTPVGGGL
-29 GTTLFNRNDLQ
+29 GTTLFNRNDLE

-57 NSEGEWFTAAEKG
+57 NSEGEWFKEAEKG
-70 LCDGLNRRM
+70 LCAGLNRRM

-86 FQCGPVA
+86 FHWGPVA

-98 VSYIDGLTP
+98 VSYIESLTP

-137 SANADELKKY
+137 AANAQELKEY

-175 NDGLHDR
+175 NDGLNDR

-210 MGALRLARLVES
+210 LGALRLARLVES
-222 IRKRQADVPIT
+222 IRKRQADAPIT

-252 RLPEVAD
+252 RLPEVTD

-283 GNFTDT
+283 ANMTDS

-304 ETYVARKETLRE
+304 ETYVARKETLRA
-316 YFDILRARADLE
+316 YFDILRARAELE
-328 MPAEDLDRAMENA
+328 MPAEDLDRAMESA
-341 RPSKNGGKPYS
+341 RPSKDGGKPYS

-393 GMNIEEISATNAWG
+393 GMSIDEISATNAWG

-419 VGGDN
+419 VGGESR
-424 KLYRYWEDDWRSSKN
+424 LYRYWQDDWRKDKN
-439 KTEGFWYPPSPPA
+439 QKEGFWYPPSPPA
-452 RYGFARGM
+452 RYGLGRGM

-467 AKFFTFVTSP
+467 AKIFTLATSP
-477 ALYLFNLS
+477 VFYLFNLT
-485 DMEVNALPPDQ
+485 DMAVNAEPPKN

-506 DKETRFFPK
+506 DKETRFLPQ

-525 CDAEGK
+525 CDAQGK
-531 RLEEGAFNEGYDP
+531 PIEEGRFNEGYDP
-544 PSAGLDAN
+544 PSAGRDAN

-562 DNFDK
+562 DNFDA
-567 KSEKFATPEGDALK
+567 KSEKFKTEGDALK
-581 AQGDVASEAA
+581 AQGDAASEAA

-605 RSGNRRWV
+605 RLNNRDWV
-613 DKDGKVIGED
+613 DENGVVVGED
-623 DPDAASADYTE
+623 RPADASEDYKK
-634 WRNKEIFEILNGGDK
+634 WRNKEIFDILNGGDK

-657 IMTNKDHAEN
+657 IMTNGEHAEK
-667 ALAYDVAIGIC
+667 ALAYDIAIGLC
-678 YLTED
+678 YLTEG
-683 DFYKLRIEADWRFVE
+683 DFADLRKQADWRFLS
-698 GLGDSNP
+698 GLVRDGKNEL
-705 SQKFYE
+705 FAE
-711 YLSYGKYHKLFLQDW
+711 YIKKGKYKDMFLHKW
-726 VKVDKDAMMPSKIHD
+726 VKNDPVASMPEKIYD
-741 ERDGGFFLKIG
+741 ERDGGFFLRLG
-752 GIL
+752 SVL

>member
-6 FSQNPGGQPSTDDPS
+6 FAQNPGGQPSTDDPS
-21 KTAVGGGA
+21 QTSVGGGL
-29 GTTLFNRNDLQ
+29 GTTLFNRNDLE

-52 FVHGV
+52 FVHVV
-57 NSEGEWFTAAEKG
+57 NSEGEWFKEAEKG
-70 LCDGLNRRM
+70 LCAGLNRRM

-86 FQCGPVA
+86 FHWGPVA

-98 VSYIDGLTP
+98 VSYIESLTP
-107 DGFLNPEMS
+107 DGFLNPDMS
-116 SKTYIKPDPSFS
+116 SKTYITPDPSFS

-137 SANADELKKY
+137 AANAVELKEY

-175 NDGLHDR
+175 NDGLNDR

-193 SIGNR
+193 GIGNR

-210 MGALRLARLVES
+210 LGALRLARLVES
-222 IRKRQADVPIT
+222 IRKRQADAPIT

-252 RLPEVAD
+252 RLPEVTD

-283 GNFTDT
+283 ANMTDS

-304 ETYVARKETLRE
+304 ETYVARKETLRA
-316 YFDILRARADLE
+316 YFDILRARAELE

-393 GMNIEEISATNAWG
+393 GMSVDEISATNAWG

-419 VGGDN
+419 VGGEN
-424 KLYRYWEDDWRSSKN
+424 KLYRYWQDDWRKDKN
-439 KTEGFWYPPSPPA
+439 QKEGFWYPPSPPA
-452 RYGFARGM
+452 RYGLGRGM

-467 AKFFTFVTSP
+467 AKFFTIATSP
-477 ALYLFNLS
+477 ALYLFNLTN
-485 DMEVNALPPDQ
+485 MPVNEDPPKD

-506 DKETRFFPK
+506 DKETRFLPQ

-525 CDAEGK
+525 RDAQGK
-531 RLEEGAFNEGYDP
+531 PIEEGCFNEGYDP
-544 PSAGLDAN
+544 PSAGRDAN

-562 DNFDK
+562 DNFDA
-567 KSEKFATPEGDALK
+567 KSEKFKTEGDALK
-581 AQGDVASEAA
+581 AQGDAASEAA

-613 DKDGKVIGED
+613 DKEGNVVGED
-623 DPDAASADYTE
+623 NPEAASADYTE
-634 WRNKEIFEILNGGDK
+634 WRNNEIFQILNGGDK

-657 IMTNKDHAEN
+657 IMTNKDHAEK
-667 ALAYDVAIGIC
+667 ALAYDVAIGLC
-678 YLTED
+678 YLTEED
-683 DFYKLRIEADWRFVE
+683 LTYLRTQADWRFAS
-698 GLGDSNP
+698 DSRKSDPN
-705 SQKFYE
+705 FNLMDYINT
-711 YLSYGKYHKLFLQDW
+711 GKHGELFLPDW
-726 VKVDKDAMMPSKIHD
+726 AKKDDNAKMPGKIYD
-741 ERDGGFFLKIG
+741 ERDGGFFMKLG
-752 GIL
+752 GVL

>member
-6 FSQNPGGQPSTDDPS
+6 FAQNPGGQPSTDDPS
-21 KTAVGGGA
+21 QTPVGGGL
-29 GTTLFNRNDLQ
+29 GTTLFNRNDLE

-57 NSEGEWFTAAEKG
+57 NSEGEWFKEAEKG
-70 LCDGLNRRM
+70 LCAGLNRRM

-86 FQCGPVA
+86 FHWGPVA

-98 VSYIDGLTP
+98 VSYIESLTP

-137 SANADELKKY
+137 AANAQELKEY

-175 NDGLHDR
+175 NDGLNDR

-210 MGALRLARLVES
+210 LGALRLARLVES
-222 IRKRQADVPIT
+222 IRKRQADAPIT

-252 RLPEVAD
+252 RLPEVTD

-283 GNFTDT
+283 ANMTDS

-304 ETYVARKETLRE
+304 ETYVARKETLRA
-316 YFDILRARADLE
+316 YFDILRARAELE
-328 MPAEDLDRAMENA
+328 MPAEDLDRAMESA
-341 RPSKNGGKPYS
+341 RPSKDGGKPYS

-393 GMNIEEISATNAWG
+393 GMSIDEISATNAWG

-419 VGGDN
+419 VGGES
-424 KLYRYWEDDWRSSKN
+424 KLYRYWQDDWRKDKN
-439 KTEGFWYPPSPPA
+439 QKEGFWYPPSPPA
-452 RYGFARGM
+452 RYGLGRGM

-467 AKFFTFVTSP
+467 AKIFTLATSP
-477 ALYLFNLS
+477 VFYLFNLT
-485 DMEVNALPPDQ
+485 DMAVNAEPPKN

-506 DKETRFFPK
+506 DKETRFLPQ

-525 CDAEGK
+525 CDAQGK
-531 RLEEGAFNEGYDP
+531 PIEEGRFNEGYDP
-544 PSAGLDAN
+544 PSAGRDAN

-562 DNFDK
+562 DNFDA
-567 KSEKFATPEGDALK
+567 KSEKFKTEGDALK
-581 AQGDVASEAA
+581 AQGDAASEAA

-605 RSGNRRWV
+605 RLNNRDWV
-613 DKDGKVIGED
+613 DENGVVVGED
-623 DPDAASADYTE
+623 RPADASEDYKK
-634 WRNKEIFEILNGGDK
+634 WRSKEIFDILNGGDK

-657 IMTNKDHAEN
+657 IMTNGEHAEK
-667 ALAYDVAIGIC
+667 ALAYDIAIGLC
-678 YLTED
+678 YLTEG
-683 DFYKLRIEADWRFVE
+683 DFADLRKQADWRFLT
-698 GLGDSNP
+698 GLVRDGKNEL
-705 SQKFYE
+705 FAE
-711 YLSYGKYHKLFLQDW
+711 YIKKGKYKDMFLHKW
-726 VKVDKDAMMPSKIHD
+726 VKNDPVASMPEKIYD
-741 ERDGGFFLKIG
+741 ERDGGFFLRLG
-752 GIL
+752 SVL

>member
-6 FSQNPGGQPSTDDPS
+6 FAQNPGGQPSTDDPS
-21 KTAVGGGA
+21 QTPVGGGL
-29 GTTLFNRNDLQ
+29 GTTLFNRNDLE

-57 NSEGEWFTAAEKG
+57 NSEGEWFQEAEKG
-70 LCDGLNRRM
+70 LCAGLNRRM

-86 FQCGPVA
+86 FHWGPVA

-98 VSYIDGLTP
+98 VSYIESLTP

-137 SANADELKKY
+137 AANAQELKEY

-175 NDGLHDR
+175 NDGLNDR

-210 MGALRLARLVES
+210 LGALRLARLVES
-222 IRKRQADVPIT
+222 IRKRQADAPIT

-252 RLPEVAD
+252 RLPEVTD
-259 QWGKK
+259 QWGEK

-283 GNFTDT
+283 ANMTDS

-304 ETYVARKETLRE
+304 ETYVARKETLRA
-316 YFDILRARADLE
+316 YFDILRARAELE
-328 MPAEDLDRAMENA
+328 MPAEDLDRAMESA
-341 RPSKNGGKPYS
+341 RPSKDGGKPYS

-393 GMNIEEISATNAWG
+393 GMSIDEISATNAWG

-419 VGGDN
+419 VGGES
-424 KLYRYWEDDWRSSKN
+424 KLYRYWQDDWRKDKN
-439 KTEGFWYPPSPPA
+439 QKEGFWYPPSPPA
-452 RYGFARGM
+452 RYGLGRGM

-467 AKFFTFVTSP
+467 AKIFTLATSP
-477 ALYLFNLS
+477 VFYLFNLT
-485 DMEVNALPPDQ
+485 DMAVNAEPPKN

-506 DKETRFFPK
+506 DKETRFLPQ

-525 CDAEGK
+525 CDAQGK
-531 RLEEGAFNEGYDP
+531 PIEEGRFNEGYDP
-544 PSAGLDAN
+544 PSAGRDAN

-562 DNFDK
+562 DNFDA
-567 KSEKFATPEGDALK
+567 KSEKFKTEGDALK
-581 AQGDVASEAA
+581 AQGDAASEAA

-605 RSGNRRWV
+605 RLNNRDWV
-613 DKDGKVIGED
+613 DENGVVVGED
-623 DPDAASADYTE
+623 RPADASEDYKK
-634 WRNKEIFEILNGGDK
+634 WRSKEIFDILNGGDK

-657 IMTNKDHAEN
+657 IMTNGEHAEK
-667 ALAYDVAIGIC
+667 ALAYDIAIGLC
-678 YLTED
+678 YLTEG
-683 DFYKLRIEADWRFVE
+683 DFADLRKQADWRFLS
-698 GLGDSNP
+698 GLVRDGKNEL
-705 SQKFYE
+705 FAE
-711 YLSYGKYHKLFLQDW
+711 YIKKGKYKDMFLHKW
-726 VKVDKDAMMPSKIHD
+726 VKNDPVASMPEKIYD
-741 ERDGGFFLKIG
+741 ERDGGFFLRLG
-752 GIL
+752 SVL

>member
-6 FSQNPGGQPSTDDPS
+6 FAQNPGGQPSTDDPS
-21 KTAVGGGA
+21 QTPVGGGL
-29 GTTLFNRNDLQ
+29 GTTLFNRNDLE

-57 NSEGEWFTAAEKG
+57 NSEGEWFQEAEKG
-70 LCDGLNRRM
+70 LCAGLNRRM

-86 FQCGPVA
+86 FHWGPVA

-98 VSYIDGLTP
+98 VSYIESLTP

-137 SANADELKKY
+137 AANAQELKEY

-175 NDGLHDR
+175 NDGLNDR

-210 MGALRLARLVES
+210 LGALRLARLVES
-222 IRKRQADVPIT
+222 IRKRQADAPIT

-252 RLPEVAD
+252 RLPEVTD

-283 GNFTDT
+283 ANMTDS

-304 ETYVARKETLRE
+304 ETYVARKETLRA
-316 YFDILRARADLE
+316 YFDILRARAELE
-328 MPAEDLDRAMENA
+328 MPAEDLDRAMESA
-341 RPSKNGGKPYS
+341 RPSKDGGKPYS

-393 GMNIEEISATNAWG
+393 GMSIDEISATNAWG

-419 VGGDN
+419 VGGES
-424 KLYRYWEDDWRSSKN
+424 KLYRYWQDDWRKDKN
-439 KTEGFWYPPSPPA
+439 QKEGFWYPPSPPA
-452 RYGFARGM
+452 RYGLGRGM

-467 AKFFTFVTSP
+467 AKIFTLATSP
-477 ALYLFNLS
+477 VFYLFNLT
-485 DMEVNALPPDQ
+485 DMAVNAEPPKN

-506 DKETRFFPK
+506 DKETRFLPQ

-525 CDAEGK
+525 CDAQGK
-531 RLEEGAFNEGYDP
+531 PIEEGRFNEGYDP
-544 PSAGLDAN
+544 PSAGRDAN

-562 DNFDK
+562 DNFDA
-567 KSEKFATPEGDALK
+567 KSEKFKTEGDALK
-581 AQGDVASEAA
+581 AQGDAASEAA

-605 RSGNRRWV
+605 RLNNRDWV
-613 DKDGKVIGED
+613 DKNGVVVGED
-623 DPDAASADYTE
+623 RPADASEDYKK
-634 WRNKEIFEILNGGDK
+634 WRNKEIFDILNGGDK

-657 IMTNKDHAEN
+657 IMTNGEHAEK
-667 ALAYDVAIGIC
+667 ALAYDIAIGLC
-678 YLTED
+678 YLTEG
-683 DFYKLRIEADWRFVE
+683 DFADLRKQADWRFLS
-698 GLGDSNP
+698 GLVRDGQNEL
-705 SQKFYE
+705 FAE
-711 YLSYGKYHKLFLQDW
+711 YIKKGKYKDMFLHKW
-726 VKVDKDAMMPSKIHD
+726 VKNDPVASMPEKIYD
-741 ERDGGFFLKIG
+741 ERDGGFFLRLG
-752 GIL
+752 SVL

>member
-6 FSQNPGGQPSTDDPS
+6 FAQNPGGQPSTDDPS
-21 KTAVGGGA
+21 QTSVGGGL
-29 GTTLFNRNDLQ
+29 GTTLFNRNDLE

-57 NSEGEWFTAAEKG
+57 NSEGEWFKEAEKG
-70 LCDGLNRRM
+70 LCAGLNRRM

-86 FQCGPVA
+86 FHWGPVA

-98 VSYIDGLTP
+98 VSYIESLTP
-107 DGFLNPEMS
+107 DGFLNPDMS
-116 SKTYIKPDPSFS
+116 SKTYITPDPSFS

-137 SANADELKKY
+137 AANAVELKEY

-175 NDGLHDR
+175 NDGLNDR

-193 SIGNR
+193 GIGNR

-210 MGALRLARLVES
+210 LGALRLARLVES
-222 IRKRQADVPIT
+222 IRKRQADAPIT

-252 RLPEVAD
+252 RLPEVTD

-283 GNFTDT
+283 ANMTDS

-304 ETYVARKETLRE
+304 ETYVARKETLRA
-316 YFDILRARADLE
+316 YFDILRARAELE

-393 GMNIEEISATNAWG
+393 GMSVDEISATNAWG

-419 VGGDN
+419 VGGEN
-424 KLYRYWEDDWRSSKN
+424 KLYRYWQDDWRKDKN
-439 KTEGFWYPPSPPA
+439 QKEGFWYPPSPPA
-452 RYGFARGM
+452 RYGLGRGV

-467 AKFFTFVTSP
+467 AKFFTIATSP
-477 ALYLFNLS
+477 ALYLFNLTN
-485 DMEVNALPPDQ
+485 MPVNEDPPKD

-506 DKETRFFPK
+506 DKETRFLPQ

-525 CDAEGK
+525 RDAQGK
-531 RLEEGAFNEGYDP
+531 PIEEGCFNEGYDP
-544 PSAGLDAN
+544 PSAGRDAN

-562 DNFDK
+562 DNFDA
-567 KSEKFATPEGDALK
+567 KSEKFKTEGDALK
-581 AQGDVASEAA
+581 AQGDAASEAA

-613 DKDGKVIGED
+613 DKEGNVVGED
-623 DPDAASADYTE
+623 NPGAASADYTE
-634 WRNKEIFEILNGGDK
+634 WRNKEIFQILNGGDK

-657 IMTNKDHAEN
+657 IMTNKDHAEK
-667 ALAYDVAIGIC
+667 ALAYDVAIGLC
-678 YLTED
+678 YLTEM
-683 DFYKLRIEADWRFVE
+683 DFEEIRIQADWRFANS
-698 GLGDSNP
+698 LGDEGQNG
-705 SQKFYE
+705 KMAE
-711 YLSYGKYHKLFLQDW
+711 YIITGKCEKLFLQDW
-726 VKVDKDAMMPSKIHD
+726 VVKDDHAKMPSKIHD
-741 ERDGGFFLKIG
+741 ERDGGFFLRLG
-752 GIL
+752 GNL

>member
-6 FSQNPGGQPSTDDPS
+6 FAQNPGGQPSTDDPS
-21 KTAVGGGA
+21 QTSVGGGL
-29 GTTLFNRNDLQ
+29 GTTLFNRNDLE

-57 NSEGEWFTAAEKG
+57 NSEGEWFKEAEKG
-70 LCDGLNRRM
+70 LCAGLNRRM

-86 FQCGPVA
+86 FHWGPVA

-98 VSYIDGLTP
+98 VSYIESLTP
-107 DGFLNPEMS
+107 DGFLNPDMS
-116 SKTYIKPDPSFS
+116 SKTYITPDPSFS

-137 SANADELKKY
+137 AANAVELKEY

-175 NDGLHDR
+175 NDGLNDR

-193 SIGNR
+193 GIGNR

-210 MGALRLARLVES
+210 LGALRLARLVES
-222 IRKRQADVPIT
+222 IRKRQADAPIT

-252 RLPEVAD
+252 RLPEVTD

-273 LANPPYSLVE
+273 LANPPHSLVE
-283 GNFTDT
+283 ANMTDS

-304 ETYVARKETLRE
+304 ETYVARKETLRA
-316 YFDILRARADLE
+316 YFDILRARAELE

-393 GMNIEEISATNAWG
+393 GMSVDEISATNAWG

-419 VGGDN
+419 VGGEN
-424 KLYRYWEDDWRSSKN
+424 KLYRYWQDDWRKDKN
-439 KTEGFWYPPSPPA
+439 QKEGFWYPPSPPA
-452 RYGFARGM
+452 RYGLGRGV

-467 AKFFTFVTSP
+467 AKFFTIATSP
-477 ALYLFNLS
+477 ALYLFNLTN
-485 DMEVNALPPDQ
+485 MPVNEDPPKD

-506 DKETRFFPK
+506 DKETRFLPQ

-525 CDAEGK
+525 RDAQGK
-531 RLEEGAFNEGYDP
+531 PIEEGGFNEGYDP
-544 PSAGLDAN
+544 PSAGRDAN

-562 DNFDK
+562 DNFDA
-567 KSEKFATPEGDALK
+567 KSEKFKTEGDALK
-581 AQGDVASEAA
+581 AQGDAASEAA

-613 DKDGKVIGED
+613 DKEGNVVGED
-623 DPDAASADYTE
+623 NPEAASADYTE
-634 WRNKEIFEILNGGDK
+634 WRNNEIFQILNGGDK

-657 IMTNKDHAEN
+657 IMTNKDHAEK
-667 ALAYDVAIGIC
+667 ALAYDVAIGLC
-678 YLTED
+678 YLTEED
-683 DFYKLRIEADWRFVE
+683 LTYLRTQADWRFAS
-698 GLGDSNP
+698 DSRKSDPN
-705 SQKFYE
+705 FNLMDYINT
-711 YLSYGKYHKLFLQDW
+711 GKHGELFLPDW
-726 VKVDKDAMMPSKIHD
+726 AKKDDNAKMPGKIYD
-741 ERDGGFFLKIG
+741 ERDGGFFMKLG
-752 GIL
+752 GVL

>member
-6 FSQNPGGQPSTDDPS
+6 FAQNPGGQPSTDDPLQTS
-21 KTAVGGGA
+21 VGGGL
-29 GTTLFNRNDLQ
+29 GTTLFNRNDLE

-57 NSEGEWFTAAEKG
+57 NSEGEWFKEAEKG
-70 LCDGLNRRM
+70 LCAGLNRRM

-86 FQCGPVA
+86 FHWGPVA

-98 VSYIDGLTP
+98 VSYIESLTP
-107 DGFLNPEMS
+107 DGFLNPDMS

-137 SANADELKKY
+137 AANAAELKEY

-175 NDGLHDR
+175 NDGLNDR

-193 SIGNR
+193 GIGNR

-210 MGALRLARLVES
+210 LGALRLARLVES
-222 IRKRQADVPIT
+222 IRKRQADAPIT

-252 RLPEVAD
+252 RLPEVTD

-283 GNFTDT
+283 ANMTDS

-304 ETYVARKETLRE
+304 ETYVARKETLRA

-393 GMNIEEISATNAWG
+393 GMSVDDISATNAWG

-419 VGGDN
+419 VGGEN
-424 KLYRYWEDDWRSSKN
+424 KLYRYWQDDWRKDKN
-439 KTEGFWYPPSPPA
+439 QKEGFWYPPSPPA
-452 RYGFARGM
+452 RYGLGRGT

-467 AKFFTFVTSP
+467 AKFFTIATSP
-477 ALYLFNLS
+477 ALYLFNLTN
-485 DMEVNALPPDQ
+485 MAVNADPPKD

-506 DKETRFFPK
+506 DKETRFLPQAF
-515 ALRYGKPSGA
+515 RYGKPSGA
-525 CDAEGK
+525 RDAQGK
-531 RLEEGAFNEGYDP
+531 PIEEGCFNEGYDP
-544 PSAGLDAN
+544 PSAGRDAN

-562 DNFDK
+562 DNFDA
-567 KSEKFATPEGDALK
+567 KSEKFKTEGDALK
-581 AQGDVASEAA
+581 AQGDAASEAA

-613 DKDGKVIGED
+613 DKEGNVVGED
-623 DPDAASADYTE
+623 NPEAASADYTE
-634 WRNKEIFEILNGGDK
+634 WRNNEIFQILNGGDK

-657 IMTNKDHAEN
+657 IMTNKDHAEK
-667 ALAYDVAIGIC
+667 ALAYDVAIGLC

-683 DFYKLRIEADWRFVE
+683 DLTYLRTQADWRFAS
-698 GLGDSNP
+698 DSRKSDPN
-705 SQKFYE
+705 FNLMDYINT
-711 YLSYGKYHKLFLQDW
+711 GKHGELFLPDW
-726 VKVDKDAMMPSKIHD
+726 AKKDENAKMPGKIYD
-741 ERDGGFFLKIG
+741 ERDGGFFLKLG
-752 GIL
+752 GVL

>member
-6 FSQNPGGQPSTDDPS
+6 FSQNPDDPS
-21 KTAVGGGA
+21 KMAVGGGA

-57 NSEGEWFTAAEKG
+57 NSEGEWFKDAEEG
-70 LCDGLNRRM
+70 LCAGLNRRM

-86 FQCGPVA
+86 FHFGPVA

-98 VSYIDGLTP
+98 VSYIDSLTP

-116 SKTYIKPDPSFS
+116 SQTYIKSDPSFS

-147 GDKIMLNEKNYW
+147 GDKIMLNENNYW

-210 MGALRLARLVES
+210 LGALRLARLVEW

-252 RLPEVAD
+252 RLPEVTD
-259 QWGKK
+259 QWGKT

-283 GNFTDT
+283 SNFTDT

-352 AAKDREAHGLYQ
+352 AAKDREAHGLYGT
-364 KNTYGRVTLYCC
+364 NTYGRVTLYCC

-393 GMNIEEISATNAWG
+393 GMSIEEISATNAWG

-419 VGGDN
+419 VGGD
-424 KLYRYWEDDWRSSKN
+424 KKIYQYWENDWRSTKN

-477 ALYLFNLS
+477 AVYLFNLS
-485 DMEVNALPPDQ
+485 DMEVNALPPEK

-515 ALRYGKPSGA
+515 ALRYGEPSGA
-525 CDAEGK
+525 RDANGKQLEG
-531 RLEEGAFNEGYDP
+531 GDFNEGYDP

-552 KENKRDDDPY
+552 KKNKRDDDPY

-567 KSEKFATPEGDALK
+567 QSEKFATPEGDALK
-581 AQGDVASEAA
+581 AKGNAASEAA

-613 DKDGKVIGED
+613 NEAGKVIGED
-623 DPDAASADYTE
+623 NPDAASADYTE
-634 WRNKEIFEILNGGDK
+634 WRNKEIFAILNGGDK

-657 IMTNKDHAEN
+657 IMTNKDHAER
-667 ALAYDVAIGIC
+667 ALAYDVAIGLC

-683 DFYKLRIEADWRFVE
+683 DFENARIQADWRFASEVMK
-698 GLGDSNP
+698 GDPNF
-705 SQKFYE
+705 KLADYINT
-711 YLSYGKYHKLFLQDW
+711 GKYGDLFLHEW
-726 VKVDKDAMMPSKIHD
+726 AKKDEHAKMPPKIYD
-741 ERDGGFFLKIG
+741 ERDGGFFLKLG
-752 GIL
+752 GAL

>member
-6 FSQNPGGQPSTDDPS
+6 FAQNPGGQPSTDDPS
-21 KTAVGGGA
+21 QTPVGGGL
-29 GTTLFNRNDLQ
+29 GTTLFNRNDLE

-57 NSEGEWFTAAEKG
+57 NSEGEWFQEAEKG
-70 LCDGLNRRM
+70 LCAGLNRRM

-86 FQCGPVA
+86 FHWGPVA

-98 VSYIDGLTP
+98 VSYIESLTP

-137 SANADELKKY
+137 AANAQELKEY

-175 NDGLHDR
+175 NDGLNDR

-210 MGALRLARLVES
+210 LGALRLARLVES
-222 IRKRQADVPIT
+222 IRKRQADAPIT

-252 RLPEVAD
+252 RLPEVTD

-283 GNFTDT
+283 ANMTDS

-304 ETYVARKETLRE
+304 ETYVARKETLRA
-316 YFDILRARADLE
+316 YFDILRARAELE
-328 MPAEDLDRAMENA
+328 MPAEDLDRAMESA
-341 RPSKNGGKPYS
+341 RPSKDGGKPYS

-393 GMNIEEISATNAWG
+393 GMSIDEISATNAWG

-419 VGGDN
+419 VGGES
-424 KLYRYWEDDWRSSKN
+424 KLYRYWQDDWRKDKN
-439 KTEGFWYPPSPPA
+439 QKEGFWYPPSPPA
-452 RYGFARGM
+452 RYGLGRGM

-467 AKFFTFVTSP
+467 AKIFTLATSP
-477 ALYLFNLS
+477 VFYLFNLT
-485 DMEVNALPPDQ
+485 DMAVNAEPPKN

-506 DKETRFFPK
+506 DKETRFLPQ

-525 CDAEGK
+525 CDAQGK
-531 RLEEGAFNEGYDP
+531 PIEEGRFNEGYDP
-544 PSAGLDAN
+544 PSAGRDAN

-562 DNFDK
+562 DNFDA
-567 KSEKFATPEGDALK
+567 KSEKFKTEGDALK
-581 AQGDVASEAA
+581 AQGDAASEAA

-605 RSGNRRWV
+605 RLNNRDWV
-613 DKDGKVIGED
+613 DENGVVVGED
-623 DPDAASADYTE
+623 RPADASEDYKK
-634 WRNKEIFEILNGGDK
+634 WRNKEIFDILNGGDK

-657 IMTNKDHAEN
+657 IMTNGEHAEK
-667 ALAYDVAIGIC
+667 ALAYDIAIGLC
-678 YLTED
+678 YLTEG
-683 DFYKLRIEADWRFVE
+683 DFADLRKQADWRFLS
-698 GLGDSNP
+698 GLVRDGQNEL
-705 SQKFYE
+705 FAE
-711 YLSYGKYHKLFLQDW
+711 YIKKGKYKDMFLHKW
-726 VKVDKDAMMPSKIHD
+726 VKNDPVASMPEKIYD
-741 ERDGGFFLKIG
+741 ERDGGFFLRLG
-752 GIL
+752 SVL

>member
-6 FSQNPGGQPSTDDPS
+6 FAQNPGGQPSTDDPS
-21 KTAVGGGA
+21 QTSVGGGL
-29 GTTLFNRNDLQ
+29 GTTLFNRNDLE

-57 NSEGEWFTAAEKG
+57 NSEGEWFKEAEKG
-70 LCDGLNRRM
+70 LCAGLNRRM

-86 FQCGPVA
+86 FHWGPVA

-98 VSYIDGLTP
+98 VSYIESLTP
-107 DGFLNPEMS
+107 DGFLNPDMS
-116 SKTYIKPDPSFS
+116 SKTYITPDPSFS

-137 SANADELKKY
+137 AANAVELKEY

-175 NDGLHDR
+175 NDGLNDR

-193 SIGNR
+193 GIGNR

-210 MGALRLARLVES
+210 LGALRLARLVES
-222 IRKRQADVPIT
+222 IRKRQADAPIT

-252 RLPEVAD
+252 RLPEVTD

-283 GNFTDT
+283 ANMTDS

-304 ETYVARKETLRE
+304 ETYVARKETLRA
-316 YFDILRARADLE
+316 YFDILRARAELE

-393 GMNIEEISATNAWG
+393 GMSVDEISATNAWG

-419 VGGDN
+419 VGGEN
-424 KLYRYWEDDWRSSKN
+424 KLYRYWQDDWRKDKN
-439 KTEGFWYPPSPPA
+439 QKEGFWYPPSPPA
-452 RYGFARGM
+452 RYGLGRGV

-467 AKFFTFVTSP
+467 AKFFTIATSP
-477 ALYLFNLS
+477 ALYLFNLTN
-485 DMEVNALPPDQ
+485 MPVNEDPPKD

-506 DKETRFFPK
+506 DKETRFLPQ

-525 CDAEGK
+525 RDAQGK
-531 RLEEGAFNEGYDP
+531 PIEEGCFNEGYDP
-544 PSAGLDAN
+544 PSAGRDAN

-562 DNFDK
+562 DNFDA
-567 KSEKFATPEGDALK
+567 KSEKFKTEGDALK
-581 AQGDVASEAA
+581 AQGDAASEAA

-613 DKDGKVIGED
+613 DKEGNVVGED
-623 DPDAASADYTE
+623 NPEAASADYTE
-634 WRNKEIFEILNGGDK
+634 WRNNEIFQILNGGDK

-657 IMTNKDHAEN
+657 IMTNKDHAEK
-667 ALAYDVAIGIC
+667 ALAYDVAIGLC
-678 YLTED
+678 YLTEED
-683 DFYKLRIEADWRFVE
+683 LTYLRTQADWRFAS
-698 GLGDSNP
+698 DSRKSDP
-705 SQKFYE
+705 SFNLMDYINT
-711 YLSYGKYHKLFLQDW
+711 GKHGELFLPDW
-726 VKVDKDAMMPSKIHD
+726 AKKDDNAKMPGKIYD
-741 ERDGGFFLKIG
+741 ERDGGFFMRLG
-752 GIL
+752 GVL

>member
-6 FSQNPGGQPSTDDPS
+6 FAQNPGGQPSTDDPS
-21 KTAVGGGA
+21 QTSVGGGL
-29 GTTLFNRNDLQ
+29 GTTLFNRNDLE

-57 NSEGEWFTAAEKG
+57 NSEGEWFKEAEKG
-70 LCDGLNRRM
+70 LCAGLNRRM

-86 FQCGPVA
+86 FHWGPVA

-98 VSYIDGLTP
+98 VSYIESLTP
-107 DGFLNPEMS
+107 DGFLNPDMS
-116 SKTYIKPDPSFS
+116 SKTYITPDPSFS

-137 SANADELKKY
+137 AANAVELKEY

-175 NDGLHDR
+175 NDGLNDR

-193 SIGNR
+193 GIGNR

-210 MGALRLARLVES
+210 LGALRLARLVES
-222 IRKRQADVPIT
+222 IRKRQADAPIT

-252 RLPEVAD
+252 RLPEVTD

-283 GNFTDT
+283 ANMTDS

-304 ETYVARKETLRE
+304 ETYVARKETLRA
-316 YFDILRARADLE
+316 YFDILRARAELE

-393 GMNIEEISATNAWG
+393 GMSVDEISATNAWG

-419 VGGDN
+419 VGGEN
-424 KLYRYWEDDWRSSKN
+424 KLYRYWQDDWRKDKN
-439 KTEGFWYPPSPPA
+439 QKEGFWYPPSPPA
-452 RYGFARGM
+452 RYGLGRGV

-467 AKFFTFVTSP
+467 AKFFTIATSP
-477 ALYLFNLS
+477 ALYLFNLTN
-485 DMEVNALPPDQ
+485 MPVNEDPPKD

-506 DKETRFFPK
+506 DKETRFLPQ

-525 CDAEGK
+525 RDAQGK
-531 RLEEGAFNEGYDP
+531 PIEEGCFNEGYDP
-544 PSAGLDAN
+544 PSAGRDAN

-562 DNFDK
+562 DNFDA
-567 KSEKFATPEGDALK
+567 KSEKFKTEGDALK
-581 AQGDVASEAA
+581 AQGDAASEAA

-605 RSGNRRWV
+605 RVNNRDWV
-613 DKDGKVIGED
+613 DENGVVVGED
-623 DPDAASADYTE
+623 RPADASEDYKK
-634 WRNKEIFEILNGGDK
+634 WRNKEIFDILNGGDK

-657 IMTNKDHAEN
+657 IMANSEHAEK
-667 ALAYDVAIGIC
+667 ALAYDIAIGLC
-678 YLTED
+678 YLTES
-683 DFYKLRIEADWRFVE
+683 DFADLRKQADWRFLS
-698 GLGDSNP
+698 GLVRDGQNEL
-705 SQKFYE
+705 FAE
-711 YLSYGKYHKLFLQDW
+711 YIKKGKYKDMFLHKW
-726 VKVDKDAMMPSKIHD
+726 VKNDPTASMPEKIYD
-741 ERDGGFFLKIG
+741 ERDGGFFLRLG
-752 GIL
+752 SVL

>member
-6 FSQNPGGQPSTDDPS
+6 FAQNPGGQPSTDDPS
-21 KTAVGGGA
+21 QTSVGGGL
-29 GTTLFNRNDLQ
+29 GTTLFNRNDLE

-57 NSEGEWFTAAEKG
+57 NSEGEWFKEAEKG
-70 LCDGLNRRM
+70 LCAGLNRRM

-86 FQCGPVA
+86 FHWGPVA

-98 VSYIDGLTP
+98 VSYIESLTP
-107 DGFLNPEMS
+107 DGFLNPDMS
-116 SKTYIKPDPSFS
+116 SKTYITPDPSFS

-137 SANADELKKY
+137 AANAVELKEY

-175 NDGLHDR
+175 NDGLNDR

-193 SIGNR
+193 GIGNR

-210 MGALRLARLVES
+210 LGALRLARLVES
-222 IRKRQADVPIT
+222 IRKRQADAPIT

-252 RLPEVAD
+252 RLPEVTD

-283 GNFTDT
+283 ANMTDS

-304 ETYVARKETLRE
+304 ETYVARKETLRA
-316 YFDILRARADLE
+316 YFDILRARAELE

-393 GMNIEEISATNAWG
+393 GMSVDEISATNAWG

-419 VGGDN
+419 VGGEN
-424 KLYRYWEDDWRSSKN
+424 KLYRYWQDDWRKDKN
-439 KTEGFWYPPSPPA
+439 QKEGFWYPPSPPA
-452 RYGFARGM
+452 RYGLGRGV

-467 AKFFTFVTSP
+467 AKFFTIATSP
-477 ALYLFNLS
+477 ALYLFNLTN
-485 DMEVNALPPDQ
+485 MPVNEDPPKD

-506 DKETRFFPK
+506 DKETRFLPQ

-525 CDAEGK
+525 RDAQGK
-531 RLEEGAFNEGYDP
+531 PIEEGCFNEGYDP
-544 PSAGLDAN
+544 PSAGRDAN

-562 DNFDK
+562 DNFDA
-567 KSEKFATPEGDALK
+567 KSEKFKTEGDALK
-581 AQGDVASEAA
+581 AQGDAASEAA

-605 RSGNRRWV
+605 RLNNRDWV
-613 DKDGKVIGED
+613 DENGVVVGED
-623 DPDAASADYTE
+623 RPADASEDYKK
-634 WRNKEIFEILNGGDK
+634 WRNKEIFDILNGGDK

-657 IMTNKDHAEN
+657 IMTNSEHAEK
-667 ALAYDVAIGIC
+667 ALAYDIAIGLC
-678 YLTED
+678 YLTEG
-683 DFYKLRIEADWRFVE
+683 DFADLRKQADWRFLS
-698 GLGDSNP
+698 GLVRDGQNEL
-705 SQKFYE
+705 FAE
-711 YLSYGKYHKLFLQDW
+711 YIKKGKYKDMFLHKW
-726 VKVDKDAMMPSKIHD
+726 VKSDPIASMPEKIYD
-741 ERDGGFFLKIG
+741 ERDGGFFLRLG
-752 GIL
+752 SVL

>member
-6 FSQNPGGQPSTDDPS
+6 FAQNPGGQPSTDDPS
-21 KTAVGGGA
+21 QTPVGGGL
-29 GTTLFNRNDLQ
+29 GTTLFNRNDLE

-57 NSEGEWFTAAEKG
+57 NSEGEWFKEAEKG
-70 LCDGLNRRM
+70 LCAGLNRRM

-86 FQCGPVA
+86 FHWGPVA

-98 VSYIDGLTP
+98 VSYIESLTP

-137 SANADELKKY
+137 AANAQELKEY

-175 NDGLHDR
+175 NDGLNDR

-210 MGALRLARLVES
+210 LGALRLARLVES
-222 IRKRQADVPIT
+222 IRKRQADAPIT

-252 RLPEVAD
+252 RLPEVTD

-283 GNFTDT
+283 ANMTDS

-304 ETYVARKETLRE
+304 ETYVARKETLRA
-316 YFDILRARADLE
+316 YFDILRARAELE
-328 MPAEDLDRAMENA
+328 MPAEDLDRAMESA
-341 RPSKNGGKPYS
+341 RPSKDGGKPYS

-393 GMNIEEISATNAWG
+393 GMSIDEISATNAWG

-419 VGGDN
+419 VGGES
-424 KLYRYWEDDWRSSKN
+424 KLYRYWQDDWRKDKN
-439 KTEGFWYPPSPPA
+439 QKEGFWYPPSPPA
-452 RYGFARGM
+452 RYGLGRGM

-467 AKFFTFVTSP
+467 AKIFTLATSP
-477 ALYLFNLS
+477 VFYLFNLT
-485 DMEVNALPPDQ
+485 DMAVNAEPPKN

-506 DKETRFFPK
+506 DKETRFLPQ

-525 CDAEGK
+525 CDAQGK
-531 RLEEGAFNEGYDP
+531 PIEEGRFNEGYDP
-544 PSAGLDAN
+544 PSAGRDAN

-562 DNFDK
+562 DNFDA
-567 KSEKFATPEGDALK
+567 KSEKFKTEGDALK
-581 AQGDVASEAA
+581 AQGDAASEAA

-605 RSGNRRWV
+605 RLNNRDWV
-613 DKDGKVIGED
+613 DENGVVVGED
-623 DPDAASADYTE
+623 RPADASEDYKK
-634 WRNKEIFEILNGGDK
+634 WRSKEIFDILNGGDK

-657 IMTNKDHAEN
+657 IMTNGEHAEK
-667 ALAYDVAIGIC
+667 ALAYDIAIGLC
-678 YLTED
+678 YLTEG
-683 DFYKLRIEADWRFVE
+683 DFADLRKQADWRFLS
-698 GLGDSNP
+698 GLVRDGKNEL
-705 SQKFYE
+705 FAE
-711 YLSYGKYHKLFLQDW
+711 YIKKGKYKDIFLHKW
-726 VKVDKDAMMPSKIHD
+726 VKNDPVASMPEKIYD
-741 ERDGGFFLKIG
+741 ERDGGFFLRLG
-752 GIL
+752 SVL

>member
-6 FSQNPGGQPSTDDPS
+6 FAQNPGGQPSTDDPS
-21 KTAVGGGA
+21 QTSVGGGL
-29 GTTLFNRNDLQ
+29 GTTLFNRNDLE

-57 NSEGEWFTAAEKG
+57 NSEGEWFKEAEKG
-70 LCDGLNRRM
+70 LCAGLNRRM

-86 FQCGPVA
+86 FHWGPVA

-98 VSYIDGLTP
+98 VSYIESLTP
-107 DGFLNPEMS
+107 DGFLNPDMS
-116 SKTYIKPDPSFS
+116 SKTYITPDPSFS

-137 SANADELKKY
+137 AANAVELKEY

-175 NDGLHDR
+175 NDGLNDR

-193 SIGNR
+193 GIGNR

-210 MGALRLARLVES
+210 LGALRLARLVES
-222 IRKRQADVPIT
+222 IRKRQADAPIT

-252 RLPEVAD
+252 RLPEVTD

-283 GNFTDT
+283 ANMTDS

-304 ETYVARKETLRE
+304 ETYVARKETLRA
-316 YFDILRARADLE
+316 YFDILRARAELE

-393 GMNIEEISATNAWG
+393 GMSVDEISATNAWG

-419 VGGDN
+419 VGGEN
-424 KLYRYWEDDWRSSKN
+424 KLYRYWQDDWRKDKN
-439 KTEGFWYPPSPPA
+439 QKEGFWYPPSPPA
-452 RYGFARGM
+452 RYGLGRGM

-467 AKFFTFVTSP
+467 AKFFTIATSP
-477 ALYLFNLS
+477 ALYLFNLTN
-485 DMEVNALPPDQ
+485 MPVNEDPPKD

-506 DKETRFFPK
+506 DKETRFLPQ

-525 CDAEGK
+525 RDAQGK
-531 RLEEGAFNEGYDP
+531 PIEEGCFNEGYDP
-544 PSAGLDAN
+544 PSAGRDAN
-552 KENKRDDDPY
+552 KESKRDDDPY
-562 DNFDK
+562 DNFDA
-567 KSEKFATPEGDALK
+567 KSEKFKTEGDALK
-581 AQGDVASEAA
+581 AQGDAASEAA

-613 DKDGKVIGED
+613 DKEGNVVGED
-623 DPDAASADYTE
+623 NPEAASADYTE
-634 WRNKEIFEILNGGDK
+634 WRNNEIFQILNGGDK

-657 IMTNKDHAEN
+657 IMTNKDHAEK
-667 ALAYDVAIGIC
+667 ALAYDVAIGLC
-678 YLTED
+678 YLTEED
-683 DFYKLRIEADWRFVE
+683 LTYLRTQADWRFAS
-698 GLGDSNP
+698 DSRKSDPN
-705 SQKFYE
+705 FNLMDYINT
-711 YLSYGKYHKLFLQDW
+711 GKHGELFLPDW
-726 VKVDKDAMMPSKIHD
+726 AKKDDNAKMPGKIYD
-741 ERDGGFFLKIG
+741 ERDGGFFMKLG
-752 GIL
+752 GVL

>member
-6 FSQNPGGQPSTDDPS
+6 FAQNPGGQPSTDDPS
-21 KTAVGGGA
+21 QTPVGGGL
-29 GTTLFNRNDLQ
+29 GTTLFNRNDLE

-57 NSEGEWFTAAEKG
+57 NSEGEWFQEAEKG
-70 LCDGLNRRM
+70 LCAGLNRRM

-86 FQCGPVA
+86 FHWGPVA

-98 VSYIDGLTP
+98 VSYIESLTP

-137 SANADELKKY
+137 AANAEELKEY

-175 NDGLHDR
+175 NDGLNDR

-210 MGALRLARLVES
+210 LGALRLARLVES
-222 IRKRQADVPIT
+222 IRKRQADAPIT

-252 RLPEVAD
+252 RLPEVTD

-283 GNFTDT
+283 ANMTDS

-304 ETYVARKETLRE
+304 ETYVARKETLRA
-316 YFDILRARADLE
+316 YFDILRARAELE
-328 MPAEDLDRAMENA
+328 MPAEDLDRAMESA
-341 RPSKNGGKPYS
+341 RPSKDGGKPYS

-393 GMNIEEISATNAWG
+393 GMSIDEISATNAWG

-419 VGGDN
+419 VGGES
-424 KLYRYWEDDWRSSKN
+424 KLYRYWQDDWRKDKN
-439 KTEGFWYPPSPPA
+439 QKEGFWYPPSPPA
-452 RYGFARGM
+452 RYGLGRGM

-467 AKFFTFVTSP
+467 AKIFTLATSP
-477 ALYLFNLS
+477 VFYLFNLT
-485 DMEVNALPPDQ
+485 DMAVNAEPPKN

-506 DKETRFFPK
+506 DKETRFLPQ

-525 CDAEGK
+525 CDAQGK
-531 RLEEGAFNEGYDP
+531 PIEEGRFNEGYDP
-544 PSAGLDAN
+544 PSAGRDAN

-562 DNFDK
+562 DNFDA
-567 KSEKFATPEGDALK
+567 KSEKFKTEGDALK
-581 AQGDVASEAA
+581 AQGDAASEAA

-605 RSGNRRWV
+605 RLNNRDWV
-613 DKDGKVIGED
+613 DENGVVVGED
-623 DPDAASADYTE
+623 RPADASEDYKK
-634 WRNKEIFEILNGGDK
+634 WRNKEIFDILNGGDK

-657 IMTNKDHAEN
+657 IMTNGEHAEK
-667 ALAYDVAIGIC
+667 ALAYDIAIGLC
-678 YLTED
+678 YLTEG
-683 DFYKLRIEADWRFVE
+683 DFADLRKQADWRFLS
-698 GLGDSNP
+698 GLVRDGQNEL
-705 SQKFYE
+705 FAE
-711 YLSYGKYHKLFLQDW
+711 YIKKGKYKDMFLHKW
-726 VKVDKDAMMPSKIHD
+726 VKNDPVASMPEKIYD
-741 ERDGGFFLKIG
+741 ERDGGFFLRLG
-752 GIL
+752 SVL

>member
-6 FSQNPGGQPSTDDPS
+6 FEQNSSGHTSTDDAS
-21 KTAVGGGA
+21 QTSVGGGL
-29 GTTLFNRNDLQ
+29 GTTLFNRNDLE

-57 NSEGEWFTAAEKG
+57 NSEGEWFKEAEKG
-70 LCDGLNRRM
+70 LCAGLNRRM

-86 FQCGPVA
+86 FHWGPVA

-98 VSYIDGLTP
+98 VSYIESLTP
-107 DGFLNPEMS
+107 DGFLNPDMS
-116 SKTYIKPDPSFS
+116 SKTYITPDPSFS

-137 SANADELKKY
+137 AANAVELKEY

-175 NDGLHDR
+175 NDGLNDR

-193 SIGNR
+193 GIGNR

-210 MGALRLARLVES
+210 LGALRLARLVES
-222 IRKRQADVPIT
+222 IRKRQADAPIT

-252 RLPEVAD
+252 RLPEVTD
-259 QWGKK
+259 QWDKK

-283 GNFTDT
+283 ANMTDS

-304 ETYVARKETLRE
+304 ETYVARKETLRA
-316 YFDILRARADLE
+316 YFDILRARAELE

-393 GMNIEEISATNAWG
+393 GMSVDEISATNAWG

-419 VGGDN
+419 VGGEN
-424 KLYRYWEDDWRSSKN
+424 KLYRYWQDDWRKDKN
-439 KTEGFWYPPSPPA
+439 EKEGFWYPPSPPA
-452 RYGFARGM
+452 RYGLGRGM

-467 AKFFTFVTSP
+467 AKFFTIATSP
-477 ALYLFNLS
+477 ALYLFNLTN
-485 DMEVNALPPDQ
+485 MPVNEDPPKD

-506 DKETRFFPK
+506 DKETRFLPQ

-525 CDAEGK
+525 RDAQGIPI
-531 RLEEGAFNEGYDP
+531 EEGRFNEGYDP
-544 PSAGLDAN
+544 PSAGRDAN

-562 DNFDK
+562 DNFDA
-567 KSEKFATPEGDALK
+567 KSEKFKTEGDALK
-581 AQGDVASEAA
+581 AQGDAASEAA

-613 DKDGKVIGED
+613 DKNGNVVGED
-623 DPDAASADYTE
+623 NPASASADYTE
-634 WRNKEIFEILNGGDK
+634 WRNNEIFQILNGGDK

-657 IMTNKDHAEN
+657 IMTNKDHAEK
-667 ALAYDVAIGIC
+667 ALAYDVAIGLC
-678 YLTED
+678 YLTEMD
-683 DFYKLRIEADWRFVE
+683 WQDLRIQADWRFANS
-698 GLGDSNP
+698 LGDEGQNG
-705 SQKFYE
+705 KMAE
-711 YLSYGKYHKLFLQDW
+711 YILTGKCDKSFLQDW
-726 VKVDKDAMMPSKIHD
+726 VVKDVHAKMPSKIHD
-741 ERDGGFFLKIG
+741 ERDGGFFMKLG

>member
-6 FSQNPGGQPSTDDPS
+6 FAQNPGGQPSTDDPS
-21 KTAVGGGA
+21 QTSVGGGLGA
-29 GTTLFNRNDLQ
+29 TLFNRNDLE

-57 NSEGEWFTAAEKG
+57 NSEGEWFKEAEKG
-70 LCDGLNRRM
+70 LCAGLNRRM

-86 FQCGPVA
+86 FHWGPVA

-98 VSYIDGLTP
+98 VSYIESLTP
-107 DGFLNPEMS
+107 DGFLNPDMS
-116 SKTYIKPDPSFS
+116 SKTYITPDPSFS

-137 SANADELKKY
+137 AANAVELKEY

-175 NDGLHDR
+175 NDGLNDR

-193 SIGNR
+193 GIGNR

-210 MGALRLARLVES
+210 LGALRLARLVES
-222 IRKRQADVPIT
+222 IRKRQADAPIT

-252 RLPEVAD
+252 RLPEVTD

-283 GNFTDT
+283 ANMTDS

-304 ETYVARKETLRE
+304 ETYVARKETLRA
-316 YFDILRARADLE
+316 YFDILRARAELE

-393 GMNIEEISATNAWG
+393 GMSVDEISATNAWG

-419 VGGDN
+419 VGGEN
-424 KLYRYWEDDWRSSKN
+424 KLYRYWQDDWRKDKN
-439 KTEGFWYPPSPPA
+439 QKEGFWYPPSPPA
-452 RYGFARGM
+452 RYGLGRGM

-467 AKFFTFVTSP
+467 AKFFTIATSP
-477 ALYLFNLS
+477 ALYLFNLTN
-485 DMEVNALPPDQ
+485 MPVNEDPPKD

-506 DKETRFFPK
+506 DKETRFLPQ

-525 CDAEGK
+525 RDAQGK
-531 RLEEGAFNEGYDP
+531 PIEEGCFNEGYDP
-544 PSAGLDAN
+544 PSAGRDAN

-562 DNFDK
+562 DNFDA
-567 KSEKFATPEGDALK
+567 KSEKFKTEGDALK
-581 AQGDVASEAA
+581 AQGDAASEAA

-613 DKDGKVIGED
+613 DKEGNVVGED
-623 DPDAASADYTE
+623 NPEAASADYTE
-634 WRNKEIFEILNGGDK
+634 WRNNEIFQILNGGDK

-657 IMTNKDHAEN
+657 IMTNKDHAEK
-667 ALAYDVAIGIC
+667 ALAYDVAIGLC
-678 YLTED
+678 YLTEED
-683 DFYKLRIEADWRFVE
+683 LTYLRTQADWRFAS
-698 GLGDSNP
+698 DSRKSDPN
-705 SQKFYE
+705 FNLMDYINT
-711 YLSYGKYHKLFLQDW
+711 GKHGELFLPDW
-726 VKVDKDAMMPSKIHD
+726 AKKDDNAKMPGKIYD
-741 ERDGGFFLKIG
+741 ERDGGFFMKPG
-752 GIL
+752 GVL

>member
-6 FSQNPGGQPSTDDPS
+6 FAQNPGGQPSTDDPS
-21 KTAVGGGA
+21 QTPVGGGL
-29 GTTLFNRNDLQ
+29 GTTLFNRNDLE

-57 NSEGEWFTAAEKG
+57 NSEGEWFKEAEKG
-70 LCDGLNRRM
+70 LCAGLNRRM

-86 FQCGPVA
+86 FHWGPVA

-98 VSYIDGLTP
+98 VSYIESLTP

-137 SANADELKKY
+137 AANAQELKEY

-175 NDGLHDR
+175 NDGLNDR

-210 MGALRLARLVES
+210 LGALRLARLVES
-222 IRKRQADVPIT
+222 IRKRQADAPIT

-252 RLPEVAD
+252 RLPEVTD

-283 GNFTDT
+283 ANMTDS

-304 ETYVARKETLRE
+304 ETYVARKETLRA
-316 YFDILRARADLE
+316 YFDILRARAELE
-328 MPAEDLDRAMENA
+328 MPAEDLDRAMESA
-341 RPSKNGGKPYS
+341 RPSKDGGKPYS

-393 GMNIEEISATNAWG
+393 GMSIDEISATNAWG

-419 VGGDN
+419 VGGES
-424 KLYRYWEDDWRSSKN
+424 KLYRYWQDDWRKDKN
-439 KTEGFWYPPSPPA
+439 QKEGFWYPPSPPA
-452 RYGFARGM
+452 RYGLGRGM

-467 AKFFTFVTSP
+467 AKIFTLATSP
-477 ALYLFNLS
+477 VFYLFNLT
-485 DMEVNALPPDQ
+485 DMAVNAEPPKN

-506 DKETRFFPK
+506 DKETRFLPQ

-525 CDAEGK
+525 CDAQGK
-531 RLEEGAFNEGYDP
+531 PIEEGRFNEGYDP
-544 PSAGLDAN
+544 PSAGRDAN

-562 DNFDK
+562 DNFDA
-567 KSEKFATPEGDALK
+567 KSEKFKTEGDALK
-581 AQGDVASEAA
+581 AQGDAASEAA

-605 RSGNRRWV
+605 RLNNRDWV
-613 DKDGKVIGED
+613 DENGVVVGED
-623 DPDAASADYTE
+623 RPADASEDYKK
-634 WRNKEIFEILNGGDK
+634 WRSKEIFDILNGGDK

-657 IMTNKDHAEN
+657 IMTNGEHAEK
-667 ALAYDVAIGIC
+667 ALAYDIAIGLC
-678 YLTED
+678 YLTEG
-683 DFYKLRIEADWRFVE
+683 DFADLRKQADWRFLS
-698 GLGDSNP
+698 GLVRDGKNEL
-705 SQKFYE
+705 FAE
-711 YLSYGKYHKLFLQDW
+711 YIKKGKYKDMFLHKW
-726 VKVDKDAMMPSKIHD
+726 VKNDPVASMPEKIYD
-741 ERDGGFFLKIG
+741 ERDGGFFLRLG
-752 GIL
+752 SVL

>member
-6 FSQNPGGQPSTDDPS
+6 FAQHPGGQPSTDDPS
-21 KTAVGGGA
+21 QTSVGGGL
-29 GTTLFNRNDLQ
+29 GTTLFNRNDLE

-57 NSEGEWFTAAEKG
+57 NSEGEWFKEAEKG
-70 LCDGLNRRM
+70 LCAGLNRRM

-86 FQCGPVA
+86 FHWGPVA

-98 VSYIDGLTP
+98 VSYIESLTP
-107 DGFLNPEMS
+107 DGFLNPDMS
-116 SKTYIKPDPSFS
+116 SKTYITPDPSFS

-137 SANADELKKY
+137 AANAVELKEY

-164 AGGCSSLPDLW
+164 AGGCSSLQDLW
-175 NDGLHDR
+175 NDGLNDR

-193 SIGNR
+193 GIGNR

-210 MGALRLARLVES
+210 LGALRLARLVES
-222 IRKRQADVPIT
+222 IRKRQADAPIT

-252 RLPEVAD
+252 RLPEVTD

-283 GNFTDT
+283 ANMTDS

-304 ETYVARKETLRE
+304 ETYVARKETLRA
-316 YFDILRARADLE
+316 YFDILRARAELE

-393 GMNIEEISATNAWG
+393 GMSVDEISATNAWG

-419 VGGDN
+419 VGGEN
-424 KLYRYWEDDWRSSKN
+424 KLYRYWQDDWRKDKN
-439 KTEGFWYPPSPPA
+439 QKEGFWYPPSPPA
-452 RYGFARGM
+452 RYGLGRGM

-467 AKFFTFVTSP
+467 AKFFTIATSP
-477 ALYLFNLS
+477 ALYLFNLTN
-485 DMEVNALPPDQ
+485 MPVNEDPPKD

-506 DKETRFFPK
+506 DKETRFLPQ

-525 CDAEGK
+525 RDAQGK
-531 RLEEGAFNEGYDP
+531 PIEEGCFNEGYDP
-544 PSAGLDAN
+544 PSAGRDAN

-562 DNFDK
+562 DNFDA
-567 KSEKFATPEGDALK
+567 KSEKFKTEGDALK
-581 AQGDVASEAA
+581 AQGDAASEAA

-613 DKDGKVIGED
+613 DKEGNVVGED
-623 DPDAASADYTE
+623 NPEAASADYTE
-634 WRNKEIFEILNGGDK
+634 WRNNEIFQILNGGDK

-657 IMTNKDHAEN
+657 IMTNKDHAEK
-667 ALAYDVAIGIC
+667 ALAYDVAIGLC
-678 YLTED
+678 YLTEM
-683 DFYKLRIEADWRFVE
+683 DFEEIRIQADWRFANS
-698 GLGDSNP
+698 LGDEGQN
-705 SQKFYE
+705 
-711 YLSYGKYHKLFLQDW
+711 GKMADYIITGKCEKLFLQDW
-726 VKVDKDAMMPSKIHD
+726 VVKDDHAKMPSKIHD
-741 ERDGGFFLKIG
+741 ERDGGFFLRLG
-752 GIL
+752 GNL

>member
-6 FSQNPGGQPSTDDPS
+6 FAQNPGGQPSTDDPS
-21 KTAVGGGA
+21 QTPVGGGL
-29 GTTLFNRNDLQ
+29 GTTLFNRNDLE

-57 NSEGEWFTAAEKG
+57 NSEGEWFQEAEKG
-70 LCDGLNRRM
+70 LCAGLNRRM

-86 FQCGPVA
+86 FHWGPVA

-98 VSYIDGLTP
+98 VSYIESLTP

-137 SANADELKKY
+137 AANAQELKEY

-175 NDGLHDR
+175 NDGLNDR

-210 MGALRLARLVES
+210 LGALRLARLVES
-222 IRKRQADVPIT
+222 IRKRQADAPIT

-252 RLPEVAD
+252 RLPEVTD

-283 GNFTDT
+283 ANMTDS

-304 ETYVARKETLRE
+304 ETYVARKETLRA
-316 YFDILRARADLE
+316 YFDILRARAELE
-328 MPAEDLDRAMENA
+328 MPAEDLDRAMESA
-341 RPSKNGGKPYS
+341 RPSKDGGKPYS

-393 GMNIEEISATNAWG
+393 GMSIDEISATNAWG

-419 VGGDN
+419 VGGES
-424 KLYRYWEDDWRSSKN
+424 KLYRYWQDDWRKDKN
-439 KTEGFWYPPSPPA
+439 QKEGFWYPPSPPA
-452 RYGFARGM
+452 RYGLGRGM

-467 AKFFTFVTSP
+467 AKIFTLATSP
-477 ALYLFNLS
+477 VFYLFNLT
-485 DMEVNALPPDQ
+485 DMAVNAEPPKN

-506 DKETRFFPK
+506 DKETRFLPQ

-525 CDAEGK
+525 CDAQGK
-531 RLEEGAFNEGYDP
+531 PIEEGRFNEGYDP
-544 PSAGLDAN
+544 PSAGRDAN

-562 DNFDK
+562 DNFDA
-567 KSEKFATPEGDALK
+567 KSEKFKTEGDALK
-581 AQGDVASEAA
+581 AQGDAASEAA

-605 RSGNRRWV
+605 RLNNRDWV
-613 DKDGKVIGED
+613 DENGVVVGED
-623 DPDAASADYTE
+623 RPADASEDYKK
-634 WRNKEIFEILNGGDK
+634 WRSKEIFDILNGGDK

-657 IMTNKDHAEN
+657 IMTNGEHAEK
-667 ALAYDVAIGIC
+667 ALAYDIAIGLC
-678 YLTED
+678 YLTEG
-683 DFYKLRIEADWRFVE
+683 DFADLRKQADWRFLS
-698 GLGDSNP
+698 GLVRDGKNEL
-705 SQKFYE
+705 FAE
-711 YLSYGKYHKLFLQDW
+711 YIKKGKYKDMFLHKW
-726 VKVDKDAMMPSKIHD
+726 VKNDPVASMPEKIYD
-741 ERDGGFFLKIG
+741 ERDGGFFLRLG
-752 GIL
+752 SVL

>member
-6 FSQNPGGQPSTDDPS
+6 FAQNPGGQPSTDDPS
-21 KTAVGGGA
+21 QTSVGGGL
-29 GTTLFNRNDLQ
+29 GTTLFNRNDLE

-57 NSEGEWFTAAEKG
+57 NSEGEWFKEAEKG
-70 LCDGLNRRM
+70 LCAGLNRRM

-86 FQCGPVA
+86 FHWGPVA

-98 VSYIDGLTP
+98 VSYIESLTP
-107 DGFLNPEMS
+107 DGFLNPDMS
-116 SKTYIKPDPSFS
+116 SKTYITPDPSFS

-137 SANADELKKY
+137 AANAVELKEY

-175 NDGLHDR
+175 NDGLNDR

-193 SIGNR
+193 GIGNR

-210 MGALRLARLVES
+210 LGALRLARLVES
-222 IRKRQADVPIT
+222 IRKRQADAPIT

-252 RLPEVAD
+252 RLPEVTD

-283 GNFTDT
+283 ANMTDS

-304 ETYVARKETLRE
+304 ETYVARKETLRA
-316 YFDILRARADLE
+316 YFDILRARAELE

-393 GMNIEEISATNAWG
+393 GMSVDEISATNAWG

-419 VGGDN
+419 VGGEN
-424 KLYRYWEDDWRSSKN
+424 KLYRYWQDDWRKDKN
-439 KTEGFWYPPSPPA
+439 QKEGFWYPPSPPA
-452 RYGFARGM
+452 RYGLGRGM

-467 AKFFTFVTSP
+467 AKFFTIATSP
-477 ALYLFNLS
+477 ALYLFNLTN
-485 DMEVNALPPDQ
+485 MPVNEDPPKD

-506 DKETRFFPK
+506 DKETRFLPQ

-525 CDAEGK
+525 RDAQGK
-531 RLEEGAFNEGYDP
+531 PIEDGCFNEGYDP
-544 PSAGLDAN
+544 PSAGRDAN

-562 DNFDK
+562 DNFDA
-567 KSEKFATPEGDALK
+567 KSEKFKTEGDALK
-581 AQGDVASEAA
+581 AQGDAASEAA

-613 DKDGKVIGED
+613 DKEGNVVGED
-623 DPDAASADYTE
+623 NPEAASADYTE
-634 WRNKEIFEILNGGDK
+634 WRNNEIFQILNGGDK

-657 IMTNKDHAEN
+657 IMTNKDHAEK
-667 ALAYDVAIGIC
+667 ALAYDVAIGLC
-678 YLTED
+678 YLTEED
-683 DFYKLRIEADWRFVE
+683 LTYLRTQADWRFAS
-698 GLGDSNP
+698 DSRKSDPN
-705 SQKFYE
+705 FNLMDYINT
-711 YLSYGKYHKLFLQDW
+711 GKHGELFLPDW
-726 VKVDKDAMMPSKIHD
+726 AKKDDNAKMPGKIYD
-741 ERDGGFFLKIG
+741 ERDGGFFMKLG
-752 GIL
+752 GVL